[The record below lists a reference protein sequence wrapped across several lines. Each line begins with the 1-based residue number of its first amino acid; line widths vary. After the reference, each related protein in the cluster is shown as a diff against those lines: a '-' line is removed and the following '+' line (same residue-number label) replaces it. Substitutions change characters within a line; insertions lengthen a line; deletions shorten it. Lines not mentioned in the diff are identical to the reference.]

1 MPVSGSVRVNTRLD
15 NSQLMKDC
23 RTLKAVVTEAANAV
37 KRAFHGR
44 EIQALEQQIE
54 ATREAM
60 TPIVQQLTEI
70 ENRAAAAGKNVAR
83 DFQKAQAEAGKLQQQ
98 YDALLNKISEYEAK
112 ARAPYDAQI
121 VTYKPT
127 QTDLANNAAVE
138 RQYEAAMASDQV
150 YQKMIA
156 DAEQLRAK
164 QYQVNQTVQQ
174 MKQAAD
180 DAGGTSSARYTEL
193 QGELEALRGRTQD
206 LNDQMR
212 NLGVTGNNT
221 GGMIASAIGGVAS
234 RAFSNLQKGA
244 KSVLKTLGTLVKS
257 GIGKITSSLAQ
268 SSKGLQTF
276 LNRLGSIAAG
286 ALVFNVISAGLR
298 NMTNYMGQALLSSA
312 SLRTALGNL
321 SGAAQTAAAPL
332 IQVLT
337 PALTAL
343 ANAAATVFS
352 YIAQLVSFLTGTTVS
367 AASDAAAGVAGV
379 GSAAEETAQQIK
391 DANKSLAGFDELERL
406 GEPHQ
411 DAGSGGGGG
420 AATNQIVPNYDFQ
433 GKSPFLDS
441 VLAAIKAGDWYQVGA
456 LVAQKLNESM
466 AAIDWGPIDATAI
479 RWSTNLYN
487 GLNGAVQNLDWGLL
501 GSTIGN
507 GLNTVLHFID
517 TFFQGFD
524 WVTLG
529 AGVGTGLNNLFATVD
544 WGALGRVLSDKLMAL
559 LQTLHGFVQTFDW
572 AALGMDIATMFGAA
586 LANINW
592 VQAAGDLGALAIG
605 VLTAINTALAQADW
619 GLVGQTIMNML
630 AAIDWLGLIQQLVEL
645 LANTWPL
652 VLTAVLLPAIGSWI
666 TGTLLPAIGA
676 WVAGTV
682 IPAISQWLAGIAAS
696 IVASIGLWPAIL
708 IVALVALFAALTAVI
723 VANWDEISNW
733 FSDAW
738 DEFVTGWNDFWNGVA
753 VSAQE
758 WWGNIV
764 EKWTNFCNGIVN
776 GFNNLKATLSQAWN
790 SFWNSIV
797 TSAQEWW
804 RSITAAWT
812 NLCNGVVDTFNGL
825 KNSLGQAWNTFWTG
839 LRDRVGD
846 IWNGIVNTVRGAVN
860 SLLGF
865 VNGMLS
871 GIVSGLNGA
880 IDTLN
885 RLSIDIPDW
894 VPVVGGN
901 HLGFSIAHIT
911 APQIPYLAQ
920 GAVIPPNREFLAVL
934 GDQTH
939 GTNIEAP
946 LETIQQAVASVMQDN
961 LDGELAALENI
972 YTALQDIL
980 QAVYGIDLSNN
991 AVGRAMERYQMRQA
1005 VITGRG

>member
-1 MPVSGSVRVNTRLD
+1 MNLSVSGSVRINTRLD

-23 RTLKAVVTEAANAV
+23 RALKTVVTEVANAV

-44 EIQALEQQIE
+44 EIQALEQQME

-60 TPIVQQLTEI
+60 SPIVQELTEI
-70 ENRAAAAGKNVAR
+70 ENRASAAGKNSAR

-112 ARAPYDAQI
+112 ARAPFDAQL

-138 RQYEAAMASDQV
+138 QQYAAAMASDQV

-206 LNDQMR
+206 LNDQLR

-221 GGMIASAIGGVAS
+221 GGMIAAAIGGAAS
-234 RAFSNLQKGA
+234 RAFSTLQKGA
-244 KSVLKTLGTLVKS
+244 RSVLKTFGTLVKS

-268 SSKGLQTF
+268 SGKGLQTF

-343 ANAAATVFS
+343 ASAAATVFG

-379 GSAAEETAQQIK
+379 GSAAEETAQQVK
-391 DANKSLAGFDELERL
+391 DASKSLAGFDELERL
-406 GEPHQ
+406 SEPQQ
-411 DAGSGGGGG
+411 DTGSGGGGG
-420 AATNQIVPNYDFQ
+420 AGASQIVPNYDFQ

-441 VLAAIKAGDWYQVGA
+441 ILDAIKAGDWYQVGE
-456 LVAQKLNESM
+456 LVAQKLNEGM

-479 RWSTNLYN
+479 RWATNLYN

-529 AGVGTGLNNLFATVD
+529 AGIGTGLNGLFATID
-544 WGALGRVLSDKLMAL
+544 WAALGRVLSDKFMAL

-572 AALGMDIATMFGAA
+572 AALGLDVAAMLSAA
-586 LANINW
+586 LANIDW
-592 VQAAGDLGALAIG
+592 VQAAGDLGTLAIG
-605 VLTAINTALAQADW
+605 ILTAINTALSQADW
-619 GLVGQTIMNML
+619 SSVGQTIMGMF

-652 VLTAVLLPAIGSWI
+652 VLTAVLIPALSAWI

-676 WVAGTV
+676 WITEVA
-682 IPAISQWLAGIAAS
+682 IPAILGWLGS
-696 IVASIGLWPAIL
+696 IVASIVSTIGLWPALL
-708 IVALVALFAALTAVI
+708 IAAIVALFAALVAVI
-723 VANWDEISNW
+723 VSNW
-733 FSDAW
+733 EDICDWFSGKW
-738 DEFVTGWNDFWNGVA
+738 DDFVAGWNDFWDSVA
-753 VSAQE
+753 FCAQE
-758 WWGNIV
+758 WWKSV
-764 EKWTNFCNGIVN
+764 TTEWTNFWNGIVDK
-776 GFNNLKATLSQAWN
+776 FNALKSGLSQAWD
-790 SFWNSIV
+790 
-797 TSAQEWW
+797 A
-804 RSITAAWT
+804 
-812 NLCNGVVDTFNGL
+812 
-825 KNSLGQAWNTFWTG
+825 FWTG
-839 LRDRVGD
+839 LSDRVGD
-846 IWNGIVNTVRGAVN
+846 IWNGIVNTVKGAVN
-860 SLLGF
+860 SLIGF
-865 VNGMLS
+865 INGMIS
-871 GIVSGLNGA
+871 AVVGGLNSA
-880 IDTLN
+880 IDALN
-885 RLSIDIPDW
+885 SLSVDIPDW

-901 HLGFSIAHIT
+901 RLGFSIGHVT

-920 GAVIPPNREFLAVL
+920 GAVIPANREFLAVL
-934 GDQTH
+934 GDQSH
-939 GTNIEAP
+939 GANVEAP
-946 LETIQQAVASVMQDN
+946 LDTIKQAVAEVMEDLQAGQMAGFEAVVSV
-961 LDGELAALENI
+961 LRE
-972 YTALQDIL
+972 IL
-980 QAVYGIDLSNN
+980 SAVYGIELTDED
-991 AVGRAMERYQMRQA
+991 VGRAVQRWQRKQLTA
-1005 VITGRG
+1005 TGGV

>member
-1 MPVSGSVRVNTRLD
+1 LSVSGSVRINTRLD

-23 RTLKAVVTEAANAV
+23 RALKTVVTEVANAV

-44 EIQALEQQIE
+44 EIQALEQQME

-60 TPIVQQLTEI
+60 SPIVQELTEI
-70 ENRAAAAGKNVAR
+70 ETRASAAGKNSAR

-112 ARAPYDAQI
+112 ARAPFDAQI

-138 RQYEAAMASDQV
+138 QQYAAAMASDQV

-174 MKQAAD
+174 MKQVAD

-193 QGELEALRGRTQD
+193 QGELEALRSRTQD
-206 LNDQMR
+206 LNDQLH

-221 GGMIASAIGGVAS
+221 GGMVASAIGGAAS
-234 RAFSNLQKGA
+234 RAFSTLQKGA
-244 KSVLKTLGTLVKS
+244 RSVLKTFGTLVKS
-257 GIGKITSSLAQ
+257 GIGKITSGLAQ
-268 SSKGLQTF
+268 SGKGLQTF

-286 ALVFNVISAGLR
+286 ALVFNVISSGLSK
-298 NMTNYMGQALLSSA
+298 MTQYMGQALLSSA

-352 YIAQLVSFLTGTTVS
+352 YIAQLVAFLTGTTVS

-379 GSAAEETAQQIK
+379 GSAAEETAQQVK

-406 GEPHQ
+406 SEPQQ
-411 DAGSGGGGG
+411 DTGSGGGGG
-420 AATNQIVPNYDFQ
+420 AGAGQIVPNYDFQ

-441 VLAAIKAGDWYQVGA
+441 VLDAIKAGDWYQVGE

-479 RWSTNLYN
+479 RWATNLYN

-529 AGVGTGLNNLFATVD
+529 AGIGTGLNGLFATID
-544 WGALGRVLSDKLMAL
+544 WAALGRVLSDKFMAL

-572 AALGMDIATMFGAA
+572 GSLGLDIATMLRAA
-586 LANINW
+586 LANIDW

-605 VLTAINTALAQADW
+605 ILTAINTALSQADW
-619 GLVGQTIMNML
+619 GSVGQTIMGMF

-652 VLTAVLLPAIGSWI
+652 VLTAVLIPALSAWI

-676 WVAGTV
+676 WITGVA
-682 IPAISQWLAGIAAS
+682 IPAILGWLGS
-696 IVASIGLWPAIL
+696 IVASIVSAIGLWPALL
-708 IVALVALFAALTAVI
+708 IAAIVALFAALVAVI
-723 VANWDEISNW
+723 VSNW
-733 FSDAW
+733 EDICDWFSGAW
-738 DEFVTGWNDFWNGVA
+738 DDFVAGWNDFWDSVA
-753 VSAQE
+753 FCAQE
-758 WWGNIV
+758 WWKSV
-764 EKWTNFCNGIVN
+764 TTEWTNFWNGIVDK
-776 GFNNLKATLSQAWN
+776 FNALKSGLSQAWD
-790 SFWNSIV
+790 
-797 TSAQEWW
+797 A
-804 RSITAAWT
+804 
-812 NLCNGVVDTFNGL
+812 
-825 KNSLGQAWNTFWTG
+825 FWTG
-839 LRDRVGD
+839 LSDRVGD
-846 IWNGIVNTVRGAVN
+846 IWNGIVNTVKGAVN
-860 SLLGF
+860 SLIGF
-865 VNGMLS
+865 INGMITAVV
-871 GIVSGLNGA
+871 GGLNSA
-880 IDTLN
+880 IDALN
-885 RLSIDIPDW
+885 SLSVDIPDW

-901 HLGFSIAHIT
+901 RLGFSIGHIT

-920 GAVIPPNREFLAVL
+920 GAVIPPNREFLAIL

-946 LETIQQAVASVMQDN
+946 LETIEQAVANVMGNMLSGQMAGFEAVVS
-961 LDGELAALENI
+961 LLQQILEAI
-972 YTALQDIL
+972 
-980 QAVYGIDLSNN
+980 YGIEIGDETL
-991 AVGRAMERYQMRQA
+991 AKIIRKVQKKQAIMR
-1005 VITGRG
+1005 GGY

>member
-1 MPVSGSVRVNTRLD
+1 MNLSVSGSVRINTRLD

-23 RTLKAVVTEAANAV
+23 RALKTVVTEVANAV

-44 EIQALEQQIE
+44 EIQALEQQME

-60 TPIVQQLTEI
+60 SPIVQELTEI
-70 ENRAAAAGKNVAR
+70 ENRASAAGKNSAR

-112 ARAPYDAQI
+112 ARAPFDAQL

-138 RQYEAAMASDQV
+138 QQYAAAMASDQV

-206 LNDQMR
+206 LNDQLR

-221 GGMIASAIGGVAS
+221 GGMIAAAIGGAAS
-234 RAFSNLQKGA
+234 RAFSTLQKGA
-244 KSVLKTLGTLVKS
+244 RSVLKTFGTLVKS

-268 SSKGLQTF
+268 SGKGLQTF

-343 ANAAATVFS
+343 ASAAATVFG

-379 GSAAEETAQQIK
+379 GSAAEETAQQVK
-391 DANKSLAGFDELERL
+391 DASKSLAGFDELERL
-406 GEPHQ
+406 SEPQQ
-411 DAGSGGGGG
+411 DTGSGGGGG
-420 AATNQIVPNYDFQ
+420 AGASQIVPNYDFQ

-441 VLAAIKAGDWYQVGA
+441 ILDAIKAGDWYQVGE
-456 LVAQKLNESM
+456 LVAQKLNEGM

-479 RWSTNLYN
+479 RWATNLYN

-529 AGVGTGLNNLFATVD
+529 AGIGTGLNGLFATID
-544 WGALGRVLSDKLMAL
+544 WAALGRVLSDKFMAL

-572 AALGMDIATMFGAA
+572 AALGLDVAAMLSAA
-586 LANINW
+586 LANIDW
-592 VQAAGDLGALAIG
+592 VQAAGDLGTLAIG
-605 VLTAINTALAQADW
+605 ILTAINTALSQADW
-619 GLVGQTIMNML
+619 SSVGQTIMGMF

-652 VLTAVLLPAIGSWI
+652 VLTAVLIPALSAWI

-676 WVAGTV
+676 WITEVA
-682 IPAISQWLAGIAAS
+682 IPAILGWLGS
-696 IVASIGLWPAIL
+696 IVASIVSTIGLWPALL
-708 IVALVALFAALTAVI
+708 IAAIVALFAALVAVI
-723 VANWDEISNW
+723 VSNW
-733 FSDAW
+733 EDICDWFSGKW
-738 DEFVTGWNDFWNGVA
+738 DDFVAGWNDFWDSVA
-753 VSAQE
+753 FCAQE
-758 WWGNIV
+758 WWKSV
-764 EKWTNFCNGIVN
+764 TTEWTNFWNGIVDK
-776 GFNNLKATLSQAWN
+776 FNALKSGLSQAWD
-790 SFWNSIV
+790 
-797 TSAQEWW
+797 A
-804 RSITAAWT
+804 
-812 NLCNGVVDTFNGL
+812 
-825 KNSLGQAWNTFWTG
+825 FWTG
-839 LRDRVGD
+839 LSDRVGD
-846 IWNGIVNTVRGAVN
+846 IWNGIVNTVKGAVN
-860 SLLGF
+860 SLIGF
-865 VNGMLS
+865 INGMIS
-871 GIVSGLNGA
+871 AVVGGLNSA
-880 IDTLN
+880 IDALN
-885 RLSIDIPDW
+885 SLSVDIPDW

-901 HLGFSIAHIT
+901 RLGFSIGHVT

-920 GAVIPPNREFLAVL
+920 GAVIPANREFLAVL
-934 GDQTH
+934 GDQSH
-939 GTNIEAP
+939 GTNVEAP
-946 LETIQQAVASVMQDN
+946 LDTIKQAVAEVMEDLQAGQMAGFEAVVSV
-961 LDGELAALENI
+961 LRE
-972 YTALQDIL
+972 IL
-980 QAVYGIDLSNN
+980 SAVYGIELTDEDVGH
-991 AVGRAMERYQMRQA
+991 AVQRWQRKQLTA
-1005 VITGRG
+1005 TGGV

>member
-1 MPVSGSVRVNTRLD
+1 MNLSVSGSVRINTRLD

-23 RTLKAVVTEAANAV
+23 RALKTVVTEVANAV

-44 EIQALEQQIE
+44 EIQALEQQME

-60 TPIVQQLTEI
+60 SPIVQELTEI
-70 ENRAAAAGKNVAR
+70 ENRASAAGKNSAR

-112 ARAPYDAQI
+112 ARAPFDAQL

-138 RQYEAAMASDQV
+138 QQYAAAMASDQV

-206 LNDQMR
+206 LNDQLR

-221 GGMIASAIGGVAS
+221 GGMIAAAIGGAAS
-234 RAFSNLQKGA
+234 RAFSTLQKGA
-244 KSVLKTLGTLVKS
+244 RSVLKTFGTLVKS

-268 SSKGLQTF
+268 SGKGLQTF

-343 ANAAATVFS
+343 ASAAATVFG

-379 GSAAEETAQQIK
+379 GSAAEETAQQVK
-391 DANKSLAGFDELERL
+391 DASKSLAGFDELERL
-406 GEPHQ
+406 SESQQ
-411 DAGSGGGGG
+411 DTGSGGGGG
-420 AATNQIVPNYDFQ
+420 AGASQIVPNYDFQ

-441 VLAAIKAGDWYQVGA
+441 ILDAIKAGDWYQVGE
-456 LVAQKLNESM
+456 LVAQKLNEGM

-479 RWSTNLYN
+479 RWATNLYN

-529 AGVGTGLNNLFATVD
+529 AGIGTGLNGLFATID
-544 WGALGRVLSDKLMAL
+544 WAALGRVLSDKFMAL

-572 AALGMDIATMFGAA
+572 AALGLDVAAMLSAA
-586 LANINW
+586 LANIDW
-592 VQAAGDLGALAIG
+592 VQAAGDLGTLAIG
-605 VLTAINTALAQADW
+605 ILTAINTALSQADW
-619 GLVGQTIMNML
+619 SSVGQTIMGMF

-652 VLTAVLLPAIGSWI
+652 VLTAVLIPALSAWI

-676 WVAGTV
+676 WITEVA
-682 IPAISQWLAGIAAS
+682 IPAILGWLGS
-696 IVASIGLWPAIL
+696 IVASIVSTIGLWPALL
-708 IVALVALFAALTAVI
+708 IAAIVALFAALVAVI
-723 VANWDEISNW
+723 VSNW
-733 FSDAW
+733 EDICDWFSGKW
-738 DEFVTGWNDFWNGVA
+738 DDFVAGWNDFWDSVA
-753 VSAQE
+753 FCAQE
-758 WWGNIV
+758 WWKSV
-764 EKWTNFCNGIVN
+764 TTEWTNFWNGIVDK
-776 GFNNLKATLSQAWN
+776 FNALKSGLSQAWD
-790 SFWNSIV
+790 
-797 TSAQEWW
+797 A
-804 RSITAAWT
+804 
-812 NLCNGVVDTFNGL
+812 
-825 KNSLGQAWNTFWTG
+825 FWTG
-839 LRDRVGD
+839 LSDRVGD
-846 IWNGIVNTVRGAVN
+846 IWNGIVNTVKGAVN
-860 SLLGF
+860 SLIGF
-865 VNGMLS
+865 INGMIS
-871 GIVSGLNGA
+871 AVVGGLNSA
-880 IDTLN
+880 IDALN
-885 RLSIDIPDW
+885 SLSVDIPDW

-901 HLGFSIAHIT
+901 RLGFSIGHVT

-920 GAVIPPNREFLAVL
+920 GAVIPANREFLAVL
-934 GDQTH
+934 GDQSH
-939 GTNIEAP
+939 GTNVEAP
-946 LETIQQAVASVMQDN
+946 LDTIKQAVAEVMEDLQAGQMAGFEAVVSV
-961 LDGELAALENI
+961 LRE
-972 YTALQDIL
+972 IL
-980 QAVYGIDLSNN
+980 SAVYGIELTDED
-991 AVGRAMERYQMRQA
+991 VGRAVQRWQRKQLTA
-1005 VITGRG
+1005 TGGV

>member
-1 MPVSGSVRVNTRLD
+1 MNLSVSGSVRINTRLD

-23 RTLKAVVTEAANAV
+23 RALKTVVTEVANAV

-44 EIQALEQQIE
+44 EIQALEQQME

-60 TPIVQQLTEI
+60 SPIVQELTEI
-70 ENRAAAAGKNVAR
+70 ENRASAAGKNSAR

-112 ARAPYDAQI
+112 ARAPFDAQL

-138 RQYEAAMASDQV
+138 QQYAAAMASDQV

-206 LNDQMR
+206 LNDQLR

-221 GGMIASAIGGVAS
+221 GGMIAAAIGGAAS
-234 RAFSNLQKGA
+234 RAFSTLQKGA
-244 KSVLKTLGTLVKS
+244 RSVLKTFGTLVKS

-268 SSKGLQTF
+268 SGKGLQTF

-343 ANAAATVFS
+343 ASAAATVFG

-379 GSAAEETAQQIK
+379 GSAAEETAQQVK
-391 DANKSLAGFDELERL
+391 DASKSLAGFDELERL
-406 GEPHQ
+406 SEPQQ
-411 DAGSGGGGG
+411 DTGSGGGGG
-420 AATNQIVPNYDFQ
+420 AGASQIVPNYDFQ

-441 VLAAIKAGDWYQVGA
+441 ILDAIKAGDWYQVGE
-456 LVAQKLNESM
+456 LVAQKLNEGM

-479 RWSTNLYN
+479 RWATNLYN

-529 AGVGTGLNNLFATVD
+529 AGIGTGLNGLFATID
-544 WGALGRVLSDKLMAL
+544 WAALGRVLSDKFMAL

-572 AALGMDIATMFGAA
+572 AALGLDVAAMLSAA
-586 LANINW
+586 LANIDW
-592 VQAAGDLGALAIG
+592 VQAAGDLGTLAIG
-605 VLTAINTALAQADW
+605 ILTAINTALSQADW
-619 GLVGQTIMNML
+619 SSVGQTIMGMF

-652 VLTAVLLPAIGSWI
+652 VLTAVLIPALSAWI

-676 WVAGTV
+676 WITEVA
-682 IPAISQWLAGIAAS
+682 IPAILGWLGS
-696 IVASIGLWPAIL
+696 IVASIVSTIGLWPALL
-708 IVALVALFAALTAVI
+708 IAAIVALFAALVAVI
-723 VANWDEISNW
+723 VSNW
-733 FSDAW
+733 EDICDWFSGKW
-738 DEFVTGWNDFWNGVA
+738 DDFVAGWNDFWDSVA
-753 VSAQE
+753 FCAQE
-758 WWGNIV
+758 WWKSV
-764 EKWTNFCNGIVN
+764 TTEWTNFWNGIVDK
-776 GFNNLKATLSQAWN
+776 FNALKSGLSQAWD
-790 SFWNSIV
+790 
-797 TSAQEWW
+797 A
-804 RSITAAWT
+804 
-812 NLCNGVVDTFNGL
+812 
-825 KNSLGQAWNTFWTG
+825 FWTG
-839 LRDRVGD
+839 LSDRVGD
-846 IWNGIVNTVRGAVN
+846 IWNGIVNTVKGAVN
-860 SLLGF
+860 SLIGF
-865 VNGMLS
+865 INGMIS
-871 GIVSGLNGA
+871 AVVGGLNSA
-880 IDTLN
+880 IDALN
-885 RLSIDIPDW
+885 SLSVDIPDW

-901 HLGFSIAHIT
+901 RLGFSIGHVT

-920 GAVIPPNREFLAVL
+920 GAIIPANREFLAVL
-934 GDQTH
+934 GDQSH
-939 GTNIEAP
+939 GTNVEAP
-946 LETIQQAVASVMQDN
+946 LDTIKQAVAEVMEDLQAGQMAGFEAVVSV
-961 LDGELAALENI
+961 LRE
-972 YTALQDIL
+972 IL
-980 QAVYGIDLSNN
+980 SAVYGIELTDED
-991 AVGRAMERYQMRQA
+991 VGRAVQRWQRKQLTA
-1005 VITGRG
+1005 TGGV

>member
-1 MPVSGSVRVNTRLD
+1 MNLSVSGSVRINTQLD

-23 RTLKAVVTEAANAV
+23 RALKTVVTEVANAV

-44 EIQALEQQIE
+44 EIQALEQQME

-60 TPIVQQLTEI
+60 SPIVQELTEI
-70 ENRAAAAGKNVAR
+70 ENRASAAGKNSAR

-112 ARAPYDAQI
+112 ARAPFDAQL

-138 RQYEAAMASDQV
+138 QQYAAAMASDQV

-206 LNDQMR
+206 LNDQLR

-221 GGMIASAIGGVAS
+221 GGMIAAAIGGAAS
-234 RAFSNLQKGA
+234 RAFSTLQKGA
-244 KSVLKTLGTLVKS
+244 RSVLKTFGTLVKS

-268 SSKGLQTF
+268 SGKGLQTF

-343 ANAAATVFS
+343 ASAAATVFG

-379 GSAAEETAQQIK
+379 GSAAEETAQQVK
-391 DANKSLAGFDELERL
+391 DASKSLAGFDELERL
-406 GEPHQ
+406 SEPQQ
-411 DAGSGGGGG
+411 DTGSGGGGG
-420 AATNQIVPNYDFQ
+420 AGASQIVPNYDFQ

-441 VLAAIKAGDWYQVGA
+441 ILDAIKAGDWYQVGE
-456 LVAQKLNESM
+456 LVAQKLNEGM

-479 RWSTNLYN
+479 RWATNLYN

-529 AGVGTGLNNLFATVD
+529 AGIGTGLNGLFATID
-544 WGALGRVLSDKLMAL
+544 WAALGRVLSDKFMAL

-572 AALGMDIATMFGAA
+572 AALGLDVAAMLSAA
-586 LANINW
+586 LANIDW
-592 VQAAGDLGALAIG
+592 VQAAGDLGTLAIG
-605 VLTAINTALAQADW
+605 ILTAINTALSQADW
-619 GLVGQTIMNML
+619 SSVGQTIMGMF

-652 VLTAVLLPAIGSWI
+652 VLTAVLIPALSAWI

-676 WVAGTV
+676 WITEVA
-682 IPAISQWLAGIAAS
+682 IPAILGWLGS
-696 IVASIGLWPAIL
+696 IVASIVSTIGLWPALL
-708 IVALVALFAALTAVI
+708 IAAIVALFAALVAVI
-723 VANWDEISNW
+723 VSNW
-733 FSDAW
+733 EDICDWFSGKW
-738 DEFVTGWNDFWNGVA
+738 DDFVAGWNDFWDSVA
-753 VSAQE
+753 FCAQE
-758 WWGNIV
+758 WWKSV
-764 EKWTNFCNGIVN
+764 TTEWTNFWNGIVDK
-776 GFNNLKATLSQAWN
+776 FNALKSGLSQAWD
-790 SFWNSIV
+790 
-797 TSAQEWW
+797 A
-804 RSITAAWT
+804 
-812 NLCNGVVDTFNGL
+812 
-825 KNSLGQAWNTFWTG
+825 FWTG
-839 LRDRVGD
+839 LSDRVGD
-846 IWNGIVNTVRGAVN
+846 IWNGIVNTVKGAVN
-860 SLLGF
+860 SLIGF
-865 VNGMLS
+865 INGMIS
-871 GIVSGLNGA
+871 AVVGGLNSA
-880 IDTLN
+880 IDALN
-885 RLSIDIPDW
+885 SLSVDIPDW

-901 HLGFSIAHIT
+901 RLGFSIGHVT

-920 GAVIPPNREFLAVL
+920 GAVIPANREFLAVL
-934 GDQTH
+934 GDQSH
-939 GTNIEAP
+939 GTNVEAP
-946 LETIQQAVASVMQDN
+946 LDTIKQAVAEVMEDLQAGQMAGFEAVVSV
-961 LDGELAALENI
+961 LRE
-972 YTALQDIL
+972 IL
-980 QAVYGIDLSNN
+980 SAVYGIELTDED
-991 AVGRAMERYQMRQA
+991 VGRAVQRWQHKQLIA
-1005 VITGRG
+1005 TGGV

>member
-1 MPVSGSVRVNTRLD
+1 MNLSVSGSVRINTRLD

-23 RTLKAVVTEAANAV
+23 RALKTVVTEVANAV

-44 EIQALEQQIE
+44 EIQALEQQME

-60 TPIVQQLTEI
+60 SPIVQELTEI
-70 ENRAAAAGKNVAR
+70 ENRASAAGKNSAR

-112 ARAPYDAQI
+112 ARAPFDAQL

-138 RQYEAAMASDQV
+138 QQYAAAMASDQV

-206 LNDQMR
+206 LNDQLR

-221 GGMIASAIGGVAS
+221 GGMIAAAIGGAAS
-234 RAFSNLQKGA
+234 RAFSTLQKGA
-244 KSVLKTLGTLVKS
+244 RSVLKTFGTLVKS

-268 SSKGLQTF
+268 SGKGLQTF

-343 ANAAATVFS
+343 ASAVATVFG

-379 GSAAEETAQQIK
+379 GSAAEETAQQVK
-391 DANKSLAGFDELERL
+391 DASKSLAGFDELERL
-406 GEPHQ
+406 SEPQQ
-411 DAGSGGGGG
+411 DTGSGGGGG
-420 AATNQIVPNYDFQ
+420 AGASQIVPNYDFQ

-441 VLAAIKAGDWYQVGA
+441 ILDAIKAGDWYQVGE
-456 LVAQKLNESM
+456 LVAQKLNEGM

-479 RWSTNLYN
+479 RWATNLYN

-529 AGVGTGLNNLFATVD
+529 AGIGTGLNGLFATID
-544 WGALGRVLSDKLMAL
+544 WAALGRVLSDKFMAL

-572 AALGMDIATMFGAA
+572 AALGLDVAAMLSAA
-586 LANINW
+586 LANIDW
-592 VQAAGDLGALAIG
+592 VQAAGDLGTLAIG
-605 VLTAINTALAQADW
+605 ILTAINTALSQADW
-619 GLVGQTIMNML
+619 SSVGQTIMGMF

-652 VLTAVLLPAIGSWI
+652 VLTAVLIPALSAWI

-676 WVAGTV
+676 WITEVA
-682 IPAISQWLAGIAAS
+682 IPAILGWLGS
-696 IVASIGLWPAIL
+696 IVASIVSTIGLWPALL
-708 IVALVALFAALTAVI
+708 IAAIVALFAALVAVI
-723 VANWDEISNW
+723 VSNW
-733 FSDAW
+733 EDICDWFSGKW
-738 DEFVTGWNDFWNGVA
+738 DDFVAGWNDFWDSVA
-753 VSAQE
+753 FCAQE
-758 WWGNIV
+758 WWKSV
-764 EKWTNFCNGIVN
+764 TTEWTNFWNGIVDK
-776 GFNNLKATLSQAWN
+776 FNALKSGLSQAWD
-790 SFWNSIV
+790 
-797 TSAQEWW
+797 A
-804 RSITAAWT
+804 
-812 NLCNGVVDTFNGL
+812 
-825 KNSLGQAWNTFWTG
+825 FWTG
-839 LRDRVGD
+839 LSDRVGD
-846 IWNGIVNTVRGAVN
+846 IWNGIVNTVKGAVN
-860 SLLGF
+860 SLIGF
-865 VNGMLS
+865 INGMIS
-871 GIVSGLNGA
+871 AVVGGLNSA
-880 IDTLN
+880 IDALN
-885 RLSIDIPDW
+885 SLSVDIPDW

-901 HLGFSIAHIT
+901 RLGFSIGHVT

-920 GAVIPPNREFLAVL
+920 GAVIPANREFLAVL
-934 GDQTH
+934 GDQSH
-939 GTNIEAP
+939 GTNVEAP
-946 LETIQQAVASVMQDN
+946 LDTIKQAVAEVMEDLQAGQMAGFEAVVSV
-961 LDGELAALENI
+961 LRE
-972 YTALQDIL
+972 IL
-980 QAVYGIDLSNN
+980 SAVYGIELTDED
-991 AVGRAMERYQMRQA
+991 VGRAVQRWQRKQLTA
-1005 VITGRG
+1005 TGGV

>member
-1 MPVSGSVRVNTRLD
+1 MSVSGSVRINTRLD

-23 RTLKAVVTEAANAV
+23 RALKTVVTEVANAV

-44 EIQALEQQIE
+44 EIQALEQQME

-60 TPIVQQLTEI
+60 SPIVQELTEI
-70 ENRAAAAGKNVAR
+70 ETRASAAGKNSAR

-112 ARAPYDAQI
+112 ARAPFDAQI

-138 RQYEAAMASDQV
+138 QQYAAAMASDQV

-193 QGELEALRGRTQD
+193 QGELEALRSRTQD
-206 LNDQMR
+206 LNDQLH

-221 GGMIASAIGGVAS
+221 GGMVASAIGGAAS
-234 RAFSNLQKGA
+234 RAFSTLQKGA
-244 KSVLKTLGTLVKS
+244 RSVMKPFGTLVKS
-257 GIGKITSSLAQ
+257 GIGKITSGLAQ
-268 SSKGLQTF
+268 SGKGLQTF

-286 ALVFNVISAGLR
+286 ALVFNVISSGLSK
-298 NMTNYMGQALLSSA
+298 MTQYMGQALLSSA

-352 YIAQLVSFLTGTTVS
+352 YIAQLVAFLTGTTVS

-379 GSAAEETAQQIK
+379 GSAAEETAQQVK

-406 GEPHQ
+406 SEPQQ
-411 DAGSGGGGG
+411 DTGSGGGGG
-420 AATNQIVPNYDFQ
+420 AGAGQIVPNYDFQ

-441 VLAAIKAGDWYQVGA
+441 VLDAIKAGDWYQVGE

-479 RWSTNLYN
+479 RWATNLYN

-529 AGVGTGLNNLFATVD
+529 AGIGTGLNGLFATID
-544 WGALGRVLSDKLMAL
+544 WAALGRVLSDKFMAL

-572 AALGMDIATMFGAA
+572 GSLGLDIATMLRAA
-586 LANINW
+586 LANIDW

-605 VLTAINTALAQADW
+605 ILTAINTALSQADW
-619 GLVGQTIMNML
+619 GSVGQTIMGMF

-652 VLTAVLLPAIGSWI
+652 VLTAVLIPALSAWI

-676 WVAGTV
+676 WITGVA
-682 IPAISQWLAGIAAS
+682 IPAILGWLGS
-696 IVASIGLWPAIL
+696 IVASIVSAIGLWPALL
-708 IVALVALFAALTAVI
+708 IAAIVALFAALVAVI
-723 VANWDEISNW
+723 VSNW
-733 FSDAW
+733 EDICDWFSGAW
-738 DEFVTGWNDFWNGVA
+738 DDFVAGWNDFWDSVA
-753 VSAQE
+753 FCAQE
-758 WWGNIV
+758 WWKSV
-764 EKWTNFCNGIVN
+764 TTEWTNFWNGIVDK
-776 GFNNLKATLSQAWN
+776 FNALKSGLSQAWD
-790 SFWNSIV
+790 
-797 TSAQEWW
+797 A
-804 RSITAAWT
+804 
-812 NLCNGVVDTFNGL
+812 
-825 KNSLGQAWNTFWTG
+825 FWTG
-839 LRDRVGD
+839 LSDRVGD
-846 IWNGIVNTVRGAVN
+846 IWNGIVNTVKGAVN
-860 SLLGF
+860 SLIGF
-865 VNGMLS
+865 INGMIS
-871 GIVSGLNGA
+871 AVVGGLNSA
-880 IDTLN
+880 IDALN
-885 RLSIDIPDW
+885 SLSVDIPDW

-901 HLGFSIAHIT
+901 RLGFSIGHIT

-920 GAVIPPNREFLAVL
+920 GAVIPPNREFLAIL

-946 LETIQQAVASVMQDN
+946 LETIEQAVANVMGNMLSGQMAGFEAVVS
-961 LDGELAALENI
+961 LLQQILEAI
-972 YTALQDIL
+972 
-980 QAVYGIDLSNN
+980 YGIEIGDETL
-991 AVGRAMERYQMRQA
+991 AKIIRKVQKKQAIMR
-1005 VITGRG
+1005 GGY

>member
-1 MPVSGSVRVNTRLD
+1 MSVSGSVRINTRLD

-23 RTLKAVVTEAANAV
+23 RALKTVVTEVANAV

-44 EIQALEQQIE
+44 EIQALEQQME

-60 TPIVQQLTEI
+60 SPIVQELTEI
-70 ENRAAAAGKNVAR
+70 ENRASAAGKNSAR

-112 ARAPYDAQI
+112 ARAPFDAQL

-138 RQYEAAMASDQV
+138 QQYAAAMASDQV

-206 LNDQMR
+206 LNDQLR

-221 GGMIASAIGGVAS
+221 GGMIAAAIGGAAS
-234 RAFSNLQKGA
+234 RAFSTLQKGA
-244 KSVLKTLGTLVKS
+244 RSVLKTFGTLVKS

-268 SSKGLQTF
+268 SGKGLQTF

-343 ANAAATVFS
+343 ASAAATVFG

-379 GSAAEETAQQIK
+379 GSAAEETAQQVK
-391 DANKSLAGFDELERL
+391 DASKSLAGFDELERL
-406 GEPHQ
+406 SEPQQ
-411 DAGSGGGGG
+411 DTGSGGGGG
-420 AATNQIVPNYDFQ
+420 AGASQIVPNYDFQ

-441 VLAAIKAGDWYQVGA
+441 ILDAIKAGDWYQVGE
-456 LVAQKLNESM
+456 LVAQKLNEGM
-466 AAIDWGPIDATAI
+466 AAIDWGPINATAI
-479 RWSTNLYN
+479 RWATNLYN

-529 AGVGTGLNNLFATVD
+529 AGIGTGLNGLFATID
-544 WGALGRVLSDKLMAL
+544 WAALGRVLSDKFMAL

-572 AALGMDIATMFGAA
+572 AALGLDVAAMLSAA
-586 LANINW
+586 LANIDW
-592 VQAAGDLGALAIG
+592 VQAAGDLGTLAIG
-605 VLTAINTALAQADW
+605 ILTAINTALSQADW
-619 GLVGQTIMNML
+619 SSVGQTIMGMF

-652 VLTAVLLPAIGSWI
+652 VLTAVLIPALSAWI

-676 WVAGTV
+676 WITEVA
-682 IPAISQWLAGIAAS
+682 IPAILGWLGS
-696 IVASIGLWPAIL
+696 IVASIVSTIGLWPALL
-708 IVALVALFAALTAVI
+708 IAAIVALFAALVAVI
-723 VANWDEISNW
+723 VSNW
-733 FSDAW
+733 EDICDWFSGKW
-738 DEFVTGWNDFWNGVA
+738 DDFVAGWNDFWDSVA
-753 VSAQE
+753 FCAQE
-758 WWGNIV
+758 WWKSV
-764 EKWTNFCNGIVN
+764 TTEWTNFWNGIVDK
-776 GFNNLKATLSQAWN
+776 FNALKSGLSQAWD
-790 SFWNSIV
+790 
-797 TSAQEWW
+797 A
-804 RSITAAWT
+804 
-812 NLCNGVVDTFNGL
+812 
-825 KNSLGQAWNTFWTG
+825 FWTG
-839 LRDRVGD
+839 LSDRVGD
-846 IWNGIVNTVRGAVN
+846 IWNGIVNTVKGAVN
-860 SLLGF
+860 SLIGF
-865 VNGMLS
+865 INGMIS
-871 GIVSGLNGA
+871 AVVGGLNSA
-880 IDTLN
+880 IDALN
-885 RLSIDIPDW
+885 SLSVDIPDW

-901 HLGFSIAHIT
+901 RLGFSIGHVT

-920 GAVIPPNREFLAVL
+920 GAVIPANREFLAVL
-934 GDQTH
+934 GDQSH
-939 GTNIEAP
+939 GTNVEAP
-946 LETIQQAVASVMQDN
+946 LDTIKQAVAEVMED
-961 LDGELAALENI
+961 
-972 YTALQDIL
+972 L
-980 QAVYGIDLSNN
+980 QAGQMAGFEAVVSVLREILSAVCGIELTDEDVGH
-991 AVGRAMERYQMRQA
+991 AVQRWQRKQA
-1005 VITGRG
+1005 IATGGV

>member
-1 MPVSGSVRVNTRLD
+1 MSVSGSVRINTRLD

-23 RTLKAVVTEAANAV
+23 RALKTVVTEVANAV

-44 EIQALEQQIE
+44 EIQALEQQME

-60 TPIVQQLTEI
+60 SPIVQELTEI
-70 ENRAAAAGKNVAR
+70 ENRASAAGKNSAR

-112 ARAPYDAQI
+112 ARAPFDAQL

-138 RQYEAAMASDQV
+138 QQYAAAMASDQV

-206 LNDQMR
+206 LNDQLR

-221 GGMIASAIGGVAS
+221 GGMIAAAIGDAAS
-234 RAFSNLQKGA
+234 RAFSTLQKGA
-244 KSVLKTLGTLVKS
+244 RSVLKTFGTLVKS

-268 SSKGLQTF
+268 SGKGLQTF

-343 ANAAATVFS
+343 ASAAATVFG

-379 GSAAEETAQQIK
+379 GSAAEETAQQVK
-391 DANKSLAGFDELERL
+391 DASKSLAGFDELERL
-406 GEPHQ
+406 SEPQQ
-411 DAGSGGGGG
+411 DTGSGGGGG
-420 AATNQIVPNYDFQ
+420 AGASQIVPNYDFQ

-441 VLAAIKAGDWYQVGA
+441 ILDAIKAGDWYQVGE
-456 LVAQKLNESM
+456 LVAQKLNEGM

-479 RWSTNLYN
+479 RWATNLYN

-529 AGVGTGLNNLFATVD
+529 AGIGTGLNGLFATID
-544 WGALGRVLSDKLMAL
+544 WAALGRVLSDKFMAL

-572 AALGMDIATMFGAA
+572 AALGLDVAAMLSAA
-586 LANINW
+586 LANIDW
-592 VQAAGDLGALAIG
+592 VQAAGDLGTLAIG
-605 VLTAINTALAQADW
+605 ILTAINTALSQADW
-619 GLVGQTIMNML
+619 SSVGQTIMGMF

-652 VLTAVLLPAIGSWI
+652 VLTAVLIPALSAWI

-676 WVAGTV
+676 WITEVA
-682 IPAISQWLAGIAAS
+682 IPAILGWLGS
-696 IVASIGLWPAIL
+696 IVASIVSTIGLWPALL
-708 IVALVALFAALTAVI
+708 IAAIVALFAALVAVI
-723 VANWDEISNW
+723 VSNW
-733 FSDAW
+733 EDICDWFSGKW
-738 DEFVTGWNDFWNGVA
+738 DDFVAGWNDFWDSVA
-753 VSAQE
+753 FCAQE
-758 WWGNIV
+758 WWKSV
-764 EKWTNFCNGIVN
+764 TTEWTNFWNGIVDK
-776 GFNNLKATLSQAWN
+776 FNALKSGLSQAWD
-790 SFWNSIV
+790 
-797 TSAQEWW
+797 A
-804 RSITAAWT
+804 
-812 NLCNGVVDTFNGL
+812 
-825 KNSLGQAWNTFWTG
+825 FWTG
-839 LRDRVGD
+839 LSDRVGD
-846 IWNGIVNTVRGAVN
+846 IWNGIVNTVKGAVN
-860 SLLGF
+860 SLIGF
-865 VNGMLS
+865 INGMIS
-871 GIVSGLNGA
+871 AVVGGLNSA
-880 IDTLN
+880 IDALN
-885 RLSIDIPDW
+885 SLSVDIPDW

-901 HLGFSIAHIT
+901 RLGFSIGHVT

-920 GAVIPPNREFLAVL
+920 GAVIPANREFLAVL
-934 GDQTH
+934 GDQSH
-939 GTNIEAP
+939 GTNVEAP
-946 LETIQQAVASVMQDN
+946 LDTIKQAVAEVMEDLQAGQMAGFEAVVSV
-961 LDGELAALENI
+961 LRE
-972 YTALQDIL
+972 IL
-980 QAVYGIDLSNN
+980 SAVYGIELTDED
-991 AVGRAMERYQMRQA
+991 VGRAVQRWQRKQA
-1005 VITGRG
+1005 IATGGFY

>member
-1 MPVSGSVRVNTRLD
+1 MSVSGSVRINTRLD

-23 RTLKAVVTEAANAV
+23 RALKTVVTEVANAV

-44 EIQALEQQIE
+44 EIQALEQQME

-60 TPIVQQLTEI
+60 SPIVQELTEI
-70 ENRAAAAGKNVAR
+70 ENRASAAGKNSAR

-112 ARAPYDAQI
+112 ARAPFDAQL

-138 RQYEAAMASDQV
+138 QQYAAAMASDQV

-206 LNDQMR
+206 LNDQLR

-221 GGMIASAIGGVAS
+221 GGMIAAEIGGAAS
-234 RAFSNLQKGA
+234 RAFSTLQKGA
-244 KSVLKTLGTLVKS
+244 RSVLKTFGTLVKS

-268 SSKGLQTF
+268 SGKGLQTF

-343 ANAAATVFS
+343 ASAAATVFG

-379 GSAAEETAQQIK
+379 GSAAEETAQQVK
-391 DANKSLAGFDELERL
+391 DASKSLAGFDELERL
-406 GEPHQ
+406 SEPQQ
-411 DAGSGGGGG
+411 DTGSGGGGG
-420 AATNQIVPNYDFQ
+420 AGASQIVPNYDFQ

-441 VLAAIKAGDWYQVGA
+441 ILDAIKAGDWYQVGE
-456 LVAQKLNESM
+456 LVAQKLNEGM

-479 RWSTNLYN
+479 RWATNLYN

-529 AGVGTGLNNLFATVD
+529 AGIGTGLNGLFATID
-544 WGALGRVLSDKLMAL
+544 WAALGRVLSDKFMAL

-572 AALGMDIATMFGAA
+572 AALGLDVAAMLSAA
-586 LANINW
+586 LANIDW
-592 VQAAGDLGALAIG
+592 VQAAGDLGTLAIG
-605 VLTAINTALAQADW
+605 ILTAINTALSQADW
-619 GLVGQTIMNML
+619 SSVGQTIMGMF

-652 VLTAVLLPAIGSWI
+652 VLTAVLIPALSAWI

-676 WVAGTV
+676 WITEVA
-682 IPAISQWLAGIAAS
+682 IPAILGWLGS
-696 IVASIGLWPAIL
+696 IVASIVSTIGLWPALL
-708 IVALVALFAALTAVI
+708 IAAIVALFAALVAVI
-723 VANWDEISNW
+723 VSNW
-733 FSDAW
+733 EDICDWFSGKW
-738 DEFVTGWNDFWNGVA
+738 DDFVAGWNDFWDSVA
-753 VSAQE
+753 FCAQE
-758 WWGNIV
+758 WWKSV
-764 EKWTNFCNGIVN
+764 TTEWTNFWNGIVDK
-776 GFNNLKATLSQAWN
+776 FNALKSGLSQAWD
-790 SFWNSIV
+790 
-797 TSAQEWW
+797 A
-804 RSITAAWT
+804 
-812 NLCNGVVDTFNGL
+812 
-825 KNSLGQAWNTFWTG
+825 FWTG
-839 LRDRVGD
+839 LSDRVGD
-846 IWNGIVNTVRGAVN
+846 IWNGIVNTVKGAVN
-860 SLLGF
+860 SLIGF
-865 VNGMLS
+865 INGMIS
-871 GIVSGLNGA
+871 AVVGGLNSA
-880 IDTLN
+880 IDALN
-885 RLSIDIPDW
+885 SLSVDIPDW

-901 HLGFSIAHIT
+901 RLGFSIGHVT

-920 GAVIPPNREFLAVL
+920 GAVIPANREFLAVL
-934 GDQTH
+934 GDQSH
-939 GTNIEAP
+939 GTNVEAP
-946 LETIQQAVASVMQDN
+946 LDTIKQAVAEVMEDLQAGQMAGFEAVVSV
-961 LDGELAALENI
+961 LRE
-972 YTALQDIL
+972 IL
-980 QAVYGIDLSNN
+980 SAVYGIELTDED
-991 AVGRAMERYQMRQA
+991 VGRAVQRWQRKQLTA
-1005 VITGRG
+1005 TGGV

>member
-1 MPVSGSVRVNTRLD
+1 MNLSVSGSVRINTRLD

-23 RTLKAVVTEAANAV
+23 RALKTVVTEVANAV

-44 EIQALEQQIE
+44 EIQALEQQME

-60 TPIVQQLTEI
+60 SPIVQELTEI
-70 ENRAAAAGKNVAR
+70 ENRASAAGKNSAR

-112 ARAPYDAQI
+112 ARAPFDAQL

-138 RQYEAAMASDQV
+138 QQYAAAMASDQV

-206 LNDQMR
+206 LNDQLR

-221 GGMIASAIGGVAS
+221 GGMIAAAIGGAAS
-234 RAFSNLQKGA
+234 RAFSTLQKGA
-244 KSVLKTLGTLVKS
+244 RSVLKTFGTLVKS

-268 SSKGLQTF
+268 SGKGLQTF

-343 ANAAATVFS
+343 ASAAATVFG

-379 GSAAEETAQQIK
+379 GSAAEETAQQVK
-391 DANKSLAGFDELERL
+391 DASKSLAGFDELERL
-406 GEPHQ
+406 SEPQQ
-411 DAGSGGGGG
+411 DTGSGGGGG
-420 AATNQIVPNYDFQ
+420 AGASQIVPNYDFQ

-441 VLAAIKAGDWYQVGA
+441 ILDAIKAGDWYQVGE
-456 LVAQKLNESM
+456 LVAQKLNEGM

-479 RWSTNLYN
+479 RWATNLYN

-529 AGVGTGLNNLFATVD
+529 AGIGTGLNGLFATID
-544 WGALGRVLSDKLMAL
+544 WAALGRVLSDKFMAI

-572 AALGMDIATMFGAA
+572 AALGLDVAAMLSAA
-586 LANINW
+586 LANIDW
-592 VQAAGDLGALAIG
+592 VQAAGDLGTLAIG
-605 VLTAINTALAQADW
+605 ILTAINTALSQADW
-619 GLVGQTIMNML
+619 SSVGQTIMGMF

-652 VLTAVLLPAIGSWI
+652 VLTAVLIPALSAWI

-676 WVAGTV
+676 WITEVA
-682 IPAISQWLAGIAAS
+682 IPAILGWLGS
-696 IVASIGLWPAIL
+696 IVASIVSTIGLWPALL
-708 IVALVALFAALTAVI
+708 IAAIVALFAALVAVI
-723 VANWDEISNW
+723 VSNW
-733 FSDAW
+733 EDICDWFSGKW
-738 DEFVTGWNDFWNGVA
+738 DDFVAGWNDFWDSVA
-753 VSAQE
+753 FCAQE
-758 WWGNIV
+758 WWKSV
-764 EKWTNFCNGIVN
+764 TTEWTNFWNGIVDK
-776 GFNNLKATLSQAWN
+776 FNALKSGLSQAWD
-790 SFWNSIV
+790 
-797 TSAQEWW
+797 A
-804 RSITAAWT
+804 
-812 NLCNGVVDTFNGL
+812 
-825 KNSLGQAWNTFWTG
+825 FWTG
-839 LRDRVGD
+839 LSDRVGD
-846 IWNGIVNTVRGAVN
+846 IWNGIVNTVKGAVN
-860 SLLGF
+860 SLIGF
-865 VNGMLS
+865 INGMIS
-871 GIVSGLNGA
+871 AVVGGLNSA
-880 IDTLN
+880 IDALN
-885 RLSIDIPDW
+885 SLSVDIPDW

-901 HLGFSIAHIT
+901 RLGFSIGHVT

-920 GAVIPPNREFLAVL
+920 GAVIPANREFLAVL
-934 GDQTH
+934 GDQSH
-939 GTNIEAP
+939 GTNVEAP
-946 LETIQQAVASVMQDN
+946 LDTIKQAVAEVMEDLQAGQMAGFEAVVSV
-961 LDGELAALENI
+961 LRE
-972 YTALQDIL
+972 IL
-980 QAVYGIDLSNN
+980 SAVYGIELTDED
-991 AVGRAMERYQMRQA
+991 VGRAVQRWQHKQLIA
-1005 VITGRG
+1005 TGGV

>member
-1 MPVSGSVRVNTRLD
+1 MNLSVSGSVRINTRLD

-23 RTLKAVVTEAANAV
+23 RALKTVVTEVANAV

-44 EIQALEQQIE
+44 EIQALEQQME

-60 TPIVQQLTEI
+60 SPIVQELTEI
-70 ENRAAAAGKNVAR
+70 ENRASAAGKNSAR

-112 ARAPYDAQI
+112 ARAPFDAQL

-138 RQYEAAMASDQV
+138 QQYAAAMASDQV

-206 LNDQMR
+206 LNDQLR

-221 GGMIASAIGGVAS
+221 GGMIAAAIGGAAS
-234 RAFSNLQKGA
+234 RAFSTLQKGA
-244 KSVLKTLGTLVKS
+244 RSVLKTFGTLVKS

-268 SSKGLQTF
+268 SGKGLQTF

-343 ANAAATVFS
+343 ASAAATVFG

-379 GSAAEETAQQIK
+379 GSAAEETAQQVK
-391 DANKSLAGFDELERL
+391 DASKSLAGFDELERL
-406 GEPHQ
+406 SEPQQ
-411 DAGSGGGGG
+411 DTGSGGGGG
-420 AATNQIVPNYDFQ
+420 AGASQIVPNYDFQ

-441 VLAAIKAGDWYQVGA
+441 ILDAIKAGDWYQVGE
-456 LVAQKLNESM
+456 LVAQKLNEGM

-479 RWSTNLYN
+479 RWATNLYN

-529 AGVGTGLNNLFATVD
+529 AGIGTGLNGLFATID
-544 WGALGRVLSDKLMAL
+544 WAALGRVLSDKFMAL

-572 AALGMDIATMFGAA
+572 AALGLDVAAMLSAA
-586 LANINW
+586 LANIDW
-592 VQAAGDLGALAIG
+592 VQAAGDLGTLAIG
-605 VLTAINTALAQADW
+605 ILTAINTALSQADW
-619 GLVGQTIMNML
+619 SSVGQTIMGMF

-645 LANTWPL
+645 LANAWPL
-652 VLTAVLLPAIGSWI
+652 VLTAVLIPALSAWI

-676 WVAGTV
+676 WITEVA
-682 IPAISQWLAGIAAS
+682 IPAILGWLGS
-696 IVASIGLWPAIL
+696 IVASIVSTIGLWPALL
-708 IVALVALFAALTAVI
+708 IAAIVALFAALVAVI
-723 VANWDEISNW
+723 VSNW
-733 FSDAW
+733 EDICDWFSGKW
-738 DEFVTGWNDFWNGVA
+738 DDFVAGWNDFWDSVA
-753 VSAQE
+753 FCAQE
-758 WWGNIV
+758 WWKSV
-764 EKWTNFCNGIVN
+764 TTEWTNFWNGIVDK
-776 GFNNLKATLSQAWN
+776 FNALKSGLSQAWD
-790 SFWNSIV
+790 
-797 TSAQEWW
+797 A
-804 RSITAAWT
+804 
-812 NLCNGVVDTFNGL
+812 
-825 KNSLGQAWNTFWTG
+825 FWTG
-839 LRDRVGD
+839 LSDRVGD
-846 IWNGIVNTVRGAVN
+846 IWNGIVNTVKGAVN
-860 SLLGF
+860 SLIGF
-865 VNGMLS
+865 INGMIS
-871 GIVSGLNGA
+871 AVVGGLNSA
-880 IDTLN
+880 IDALN
-885 RLSIDIPDW
+885 SLSVDIPDW

-901 HLGFSIAHIT
+901 RLGFSIGHVT

-920 GAVIPPNREFLAVL
+920 GAVIPANREFLAVL
-934 GDQTH
+934 GDQSH
-939 GTNIEAP
+939 GTNVEAP
-946 LETIQQAVASVMQDN
+946 LDTIKQAVAEVMEDLQAGQMAGFEAVVSV
-961 LDGELAALENI
+961 LRE
-972 YTALQDIL
+972 IL
-980 QAVYGIDLSNN
+980 SAVYGIELTDED
-991 AVGRAMERYQMRQA
+991 VGRAVQRWQHKQLIA
-1005 VITGRG
+1005 TGGV

>member
-1 MPVSGSVRVNTRLD
+1 MSVSGSVRINTRLD

-23 RTLKAVVTEAANAV
+23 RALKTVVTEVANAV

-44 EIQALEQQIE
+44 EIQALEQQME

-60 TPIVQQLTEI
+60 SPIVQELTEI
-70 ENRAAAAGKNVAR
+70 ENRASAAGKNSAR

-112 ARAPYDAQI
+112 ARAPFDAQL

-138 RQYEAAMASDQV
+138 QQYAAAMASDQV

-206 LNDQMR
+206 LNDQLR

-221 GGMIASAIGGVAS
+221 GGMIAAAIGGAAS
-234 RAFSNLQKGA
+234 RAFSTLQKGA
-244 KSVLKTLGTLVKS
+244 RSVLKTFGTLVKS

-268 SSKGLQTF
+268 SGKGLQTF

-343 ANAAATVFS
+343 ASAAATVFG

-379 GSAAEETAQQIK
+379 GSAAEETAQQVK
-391 DANKSLAGFDELERL
+391 DASKSLAGFDELERL
-406 GEPHQ
+406 SEPQQ
-411 DAGSGGGGG
+411 DTGSGGGGG
-420 AATNQIVPNYDFQ
+420 AGASQIVPNYDFQ

-441 VLAAIKAGDWYQVGA
+441 ILDAIKAGDWYQVGE
-456 LVAQKLNESM
+456 LVAQKLNEGM

-479 RWSTNLYN
+479 RWATNLYN

-529 AGVGTGLNNLFATVD
+529 AGIGTGLNGLFATID
-544 WGALGRVLSDKLMAL
+544 WAALGRVLSDKFMAL

-572 AALGMDIATMFGAA
+572 AALGLDVAAMLSAA
-586 LANINW
+586 LANIDW
-592 VQAAGDLGALAIG
+592 VQAAGDLGTLAIG
-605 VLTAINTALAQADW
+605 ILTAINTALSQADW
-619 GLVGQTIMNML
+619 SSVGQTIMGMF

-652 VLTAVLLPAIGSWI
+652 VLTAVLIPALSAWI

-676 WVAGTV
+676 WITEVA
-682 IPAISQWLAGIAAS
+682 IPAILGWLGS
-696 IVASIGLWPAIL
+696 IVASIVSTIGLWPALL
-708 IVALVALFAALTAVI
+708 IAAIVALFAALVAVI
-723 VANWDEISNW
+723 VSNW
-733 FSDAW
+733 EDICDWFSGKW
-738 DEFVTGWNDFWNGVA
+738 DDFVAGWNDFWDSVA
-753 VSAQE
+753 FCAQE
-758 WWGNIV
+758 WWKSV
-764 EKWTNFCNGIVN
+764 TTEWTNFWNGIVDK
-776 GFNNLKATLSQAWN
+776 FNALKSGLSQAWD
-790 SFWNSIV
+790 
-797 TSAQEWW
+797 A
-804 RSITAAWT
+804 
-812 NLCNGVVDTFNGL
+812 
-825 KNSLGQAWNTFWTG
+825 FWTG
-839 LRDRVGD
+839 LSDRVGD
-846 IWNGIVNTVRGAVN
+846 IWNGIVNTVKGAVN
-860 SLLGF
+860 SLIGF
-865 VNGMLS
+865 INGMIS
-871 GIVSGLNGA
+871 AVVGGLNSA
-880 IDTLN
+880 IDALN
-885 RLSIDIPDW
+885 SLSVDIPDW

-901 HLGFSIAHIT
+901 RLGFSIGHVT

-920 GAVIPPNREFLAVL
+920 GAVIPANREFLAVL
-934 GDQTH
+934 GDQSH
-939 GTNIEAP
+939 GTNVEAP
-946 LETIQQAVASVMQDN
+946 LDTIKQAVAEVMED
-961 LDGELAALENI
+961 
-972 YTALQDIL
+972 L
-980 QAVYGIDLSNN
+980 QAGQMAGFEAVVSVLREILSAVCGIELTDED
-991 AVGRAMERYQMRQA
+991 VGRAVQRWQSKQLTA
-1005 VITGRG
+1005 TGGV

>member
-1 MPVSGSVRVNTRLD
+1 MSVSGSVRINTRLD

-23 RTLKAVVTEAANAV
+23 RALKTVVTEVANAV

-44 EIQALEQQIE
+44 EIQALEQQME

-60 TPIVQQLTEI
+60 SPIVQELTEI
-70 ENRAAAAGKNVAR
+70 ETRASAAGKNSAR

-112 ARAPYDAQI
+112 ARAPFDAQI

-138 RQYEAAMASDQV
+138 QQYAAAMASDQV

-193 QGELEALRGRTQD
+193 QGELEALRSRTQD
-206 LNDQMR
+206 LNDQLH

-221 GGMIASAIGGVAS
+221 GGMVASAIGGAAS
-234 RAFSNLQKGA
+234 RAFSTLQKGA
-244 KSVLKTLGTLVKS
+244 RSVLKTFGTLVKS
-257 GIGKITSSLAQ
+257 GIGKITSGLAQ
-268 SSKGLQTF
+268 SGKGLQTF

-286 ALVFNVISAGLR
+286 ALVFNVISSGLSK
-298 NMTNYMGQALLSSA
+298 MTQYMGQALLSSA

-352 YIAQLVSFLTGTTVS
+352 YIAQLVAFLTGTTVS

-379 GSAAEETAQQIK
+379 GSAAEETAQQVK

-406 GEPHQ
+406 SEPQQ
-411 DAGSGGGGG
+411 DTGSGGGGG
-420 AATNQIVPNYDFQ
+420 AGAGQIVPNYDFQ

-441 VLAAIKAGDWYQVGA
+441 VLDAIKAGDWYQVGE

-479 RWSTNLYN
+479 RWATNLYN

-529 AGVGTGLNNLFATVD
+529 AGIGTGLNGLFATID
-544 WGALGRVLSDKLMAL
+544 WAALGRVLSDKFMAL

-572 AALGMDIATMFGAA
+572 GSLGLDIATMLRAA
-586 LANINW
+586 LANIDW

-605 VLTAINTALAQADW
+605 ILTAINTALSQADW
-619 GLVGQTIMNML
+619 GSVGQTIMGMF

-652 VLTAVLLPAIGSWI
+652 VLTAVLIPALSAWI

-676 WVAGTV
+676 WITGVA
-682 IPAISQWLAGIAAS
+682 IPAILGWLGS
-696 IVASIGLWPAIL
+696 IVASIVSAIGLWPALL
-708 IVALVALFAALTAVI
+708 IAAIVALFAALVAVI
-723 VANWDEISNW
+723 VSNW
-733 FSDAW
+733 EDICDWFSGAW
-738 DEFVTGWNDFWNGVA
+738 DDFVAGWNDFWDSVA
-753 VSAQE
+753 FCAQE
-758 WWGNIV
+758 WWKSV
-764 EKWTNFCNGIVN
+764 TTEWTNFWNGIVDK
-776 GFNNLKATLSQAWN
+776 FNALKSGLSQAWD
-790 SFWNSIV
+790 
-797 TSAQEWW
+797 A
-804 RSITAAWT
+804 
-812 NLCNGVVDTFNGL
+812 
-825 KNSLGQAWNTFWTG
+825 FWTG
-839 LRDRVGD
+839 LSDRVGD
-846 IWNGIVNTVRGAVN
+846 IWNGIVNTVKGAVN
-860 SLLGF
+860 SLIGF
-865 VNGMLS
+865 INGMITAVV
-871 GIVSGLNGA
+871 GGLNSA
-880 IDTLN
+880 IDALN
-885 RLSIDIPDW
+885 SLSVDIPDW

-901 HLGFSIAHIT
+901 RLGFSIGHIT

-920 GAVIPPNREFLAVL
+920 GAVIPPNREFLAIL

-946 LETIQQAVASVMQDN
+946 LETIEQAVANVMGNMLSGQMAGFEAVVS
-961 LDGELAALENI
+961 LLQQILEAI
-972 YTALQDIL
+972 
-980 QAVYGIDLSNN
+980 YGIEIGDETL
-991 AVGRAMERYQMRQA
+991 AKIIRKVQKKQAIMR
-1005 VITGRG
+1005 GGY

>member
-1 MPVSGSVRVNTRLD
+1 MSVSGSVRINTRLD

-23 RTLKAVVTEAANAV
+23 RALKTVVTEVANAV

-44 EIQALEQQIE
+44 EIQALEQQME

-60 TPIVQQLTEI
+60 SPIVQELTEI
-70 ENRAAAAGKNVAR
+70 ENRASAAGKNSAR

-112 ARAPYDAQI
+112 ARAPFDAQL

-138 RQYEAAMASDQV
+138 QQYAAAMASDQV

-206 LNDQMR
+206 LNDQLR

-221 GGMIASAIGGVAS
+221 GGMIAAAIGGAAS
-234 RAFSNLQKGA
+234 RAFSTLQKGA
-244 KSVLKTLGTLVKS
+244 RSVLKTFGTLVKS

-268 SSKGLQTF
+268 SGKGLQTF

-343 ANAAATVFS
+343 ASAAATVFG

-379 GSAAEETAQQIK
+379 GSAAEETAQQVK
-391 DANKSLAGFDELERL
+391 DASKSLAGFDELERL
-406 GEPHQ
+406 SEPQQ
-411 DAGSGGGGG
+411 DTGSGGGGG
-420 AATNQIVPNYDFQ
+420 AGASQIVPNYDFQ

-441 VLAAIKAGDWYQVGA
+441 ILDAIKAGDWYQVGE
-456 LVAQKLNESM
+456 LVAQKLNEGM

-479 RWSTNLYN
+479 RWATNLYN

-529 AGVGTGLNNLFATVD
+529 AGIGTGLNGLFATID
-544 WGALGRVLSDKLMAL
+544 WAALGRVLSDKFMAL

-572 AALGMDIATMFGAA
+572 AALGLDVAAMLSAA
-586 LANINW
+586 LANIDW
-592 VQAAGDLGALAIG
+592 VQAAGDLGTLAIG
-605 VLTAINTALAQADW
+605 ILTAINTALSQADW
-619 GLVGQTIMNML
+619 SSVGQTIMGMF

-652 VLTAVLLPAIGSWI
+652 VLTAVLIPALSAWI

-676 WVAGTV
+676 WITEVA
-682 IPAISQWLAGIAAS
+682 IPAILGWLGS
-696 IVASIGLWPAIL
+696 IVASIVSTIGLWPALL
-708 IVALVALFAALTAVI
+708 IAAIVALFAALVAVI
-723 VANWDEISNW
+723 VSNW
-733 FSDAW
+733 EDICDWFSGKW
-738 DEFVTGWNDFWNGVA
+738 DDFVAGWNDFWDSVA
-753 VSAQE
+753 FCAQE
-758 WWGNIV
+758 WWKSV
-764 EKWTNFCNGIVN
+764 TTEWTNFWNGIVDK
-776 GFNNLKATLSQAWN
+776 FNALKSGLSQAWD
-790 SFWNSIV
+790 
-797 TSAQEWW
+797 A
-804 RSITAAWT
+804 
-812 NLCNGVVDTFNGL
+812 
-825 KNSLGQAWNTFWTG
+825 FWTG
-839 LRDRVGD
+839 LSDRVGD
-846 IWNGIVNTVRGAVN
+846 IWNGIVNTVKGAVN
-860 SLLGF
+860 SLIGF
-865 VNGMLS
+865 INRMISAVVT
-871 GIVSGLNGA
+871 GINAVINALNGLSFDLPD
-880 IDTLN
+880 IFGGGHVGFNISTL
-885 RLSIDIPDW
+885 
-894 VPVVGGN
+894 
-901 HLGFSIAHIT
+901 T

-920 GAVIPPNREFLAVL
+920 GAVIPANREFLAVL
-934 GDQTH
+934 GDQSH
-939 GTNIEAP
+939 GTNVEAP
-946 LETIQQAVASVMQDN
+946 LDTIKQAVAEVMEDLQAGQMAGFEAVVSV
-961 LDGELAALENI
+961 LRE
-972 YTALQDIL
+972 IL
-980 QAVYGIDLSNN
+980 SAVYGIELTDED
-991 AVGRAMERYQMRQA
+991 VGRTVQRWQRKQA
-1005 VITGRG
+1005 IATGGV

>member
-1 MPVSGSVRVNTRLD
+1 MSVSGSVRINTRLD

-23 RTLKAVVTEAANAV
+23 RALKTVVTEVANAV

-44 EIQALEQQIE
+44 EIQALEQQME

-60 TPIVQQLTEI
+60 SPIVQELTEI
-70 ENRAAAAGKNVAR
+70 ENRASAAGKNSAR

-112 ARAPYDAQI
+112 ARAPFDAQL

-138 RQYEAAMASDQV
+138 QQYAAAMASDQV

-206 LNDQMR
+206 LNDQLR

-221 GGMIASAIGGVAS
+221 GGMIAAAIGGAAS
-234 RAFSNLQKGA
+234 RAFSTLQKGA
-244 KSVLKTLGTLVKS
+244 RSVLKTFGTLVKS

-268 SSKGLQTF
+268 SGKGLQTF

-343 ANAAATVFS
+343 ASAAATVFG

-379 GSAAEETAQQIK
+379 GSAAEETAQQVK
-391 DANKSLAGFDELERL
+391 DASKSLAGFDELERL
-406 GEPHQ
+406 SEPQQ
-411 DAGSGGGGG
+411 DTGSGGGGG
-420 AATNQIVPNYDFQ
+420 AGASQIVPNYDFQ

-441 VLAAIKAGDWYQVGA
+441 ILDAIKAGDWYQVGE
-456 LVAQKLNESM
+456 LVAQKLNEGM

-479 RWSTNLYN
+479 RWATNLYN

-529 AGVGTGLNNLFATVD
+529 AGIGTGLNGLFATID
-544 WGALGRVLSDKLMAL
+544 WAALGRVLSDKFMAL

-572 AALGMDIATMFGAA
+572 AALGLDVAAMLSAA
-586 LANINW
+586 LANIDW
-592 VQAAGDLGALAIG
+592 VQAAGDLGTLAIG
-605 VLTAINTALAQADW
+605 ILTAINTALSQADW
-619 GLVGQTIMNML
+619 SSVGQTIMGMF

-652 VLTAVLLPAIGSWI
+652 VLTAVLIPALSAWI

-676 WVAGTV
+676 WITEVA
-682 IPAISQWLAGIAAS
+682 IPAILGWLGS
-696 IVASIGLWPAIL
+696 IVASIVSTIGLWPALL
-708 IVALVALFAALTAVI
+708 IAAIVALFAALVAVI
-723 VANWDEISNW
+723 VSNW
-733 FSDAW
+733 EDICDWFSGKW
-738 DEFVTGWNDFWNGVA
+738 DDFVAGWNDFWDSVA
-753 VSAQE
+753 FCAQE
-758 WWGNIV
+758 WWKSV
-764 EKWTNFCNGIVN
+764 TTEWTNFWNGIVDK
-776 GFNNLKATLSQAWN
+776 FNALKSGLSQAWD
-790 SFWNSIV
+790 
-797 TSAQEWW
+797 A
-804 RSITAAWT
+804 
-812 NLCNGVVDTFNGL
+812 
-825 KNSLGQAWNTFWTG
+825 FWTG
-839 LRDRVGD
+839 LSDRVGD
-846 IWNGIVNTVRGAVN
+846 IWNGIVNTVKGAVN
-860 SLLGF
+860 SLIGF
-865 VNGMLS
+865 INGMIS
-871 GIVSGLNGA
+871 AVVGGLNSA
-880 IDTLN
+880 IDALN
-885 RLSIDIPDW
+885 SLSVDIPDW

-901 HLGFSIAHIT
+901 RLGFSIGHVT

-920 GAVIPPNREFLAVL
+920 GAVIPANREFLAVL
-934 GDQTH
+934 GDQNR
-939 GTNIEAP
+939 GTNVEAP
-946 LETIQQAVASVMQDN
+946 LDTIKQAVAEVMEDLQAGQMAGFEAVVSV
-961 LDGELAALENI
+961 LRE
-972 YTALQDIL
+972 IL
-980 QAVYGIDLSNN
+980 SAVYGIELTDED
-991 AVGRAMERYQMRQA
+991 VGRAVQRWQRKQLIA
-1005 VITGRG
+1005 TGGV

>member
-1 MPVSGSVRVNTRLD
+1 MSVSGSVRINTRLD

-23 RTLKAVVTEAANAV
+23 RALKTVVTEVANAV

-44 EIQALEQQIE
+44 EIQALEQQME

-60 TPIVQQLTEI
+60 SPIVQELTEI
-70 ENRAAAAGKNVAR
+70 ENRASAAGKNSAR

-112 ARAPYDAQI
+112 ARAPFDAQL

-138 RQYEAAMASDQV
+138 QQYAAAMASDQV

-206 LNDQMR
+206 LNDQLR

-221 GGMIASAIGGVAS
+221 GGMIAAAIGGAAS
-234 RAFSNLQKGA
+234 RAFSTLQKGA
-244 KSVLKTLGTLVKS
+244 RSVLKTFGTLVKS

-268 SSKGLQTF
+268 SGKGLQTF

-343 ANAAATVFS
+343 ASAAATVFG

-379 GSAAEETAQQIK
+379 GSAAEETAQQVK
-391 DANKSLAGFDELERL
+391 DASKSLAGFDELERL
-406 GEPHQ
+406 SEPQQ
-411 DAGSGGGGG
+411 DTGSGGGGG
-420 AATNQIVPNYDFQ
+420 AGASQIVPNYDFQ

-441 VLAAIKAGDWYQVGA
+441 ILDAIKAGDWYQVGE
-456 LVAQKLNESM
+456 LVAQKLNEGM

-479 RWSTNLYN
+479 RWATNLYN

-529 AGVGTGLNNLFATVD
+529 AGIGTGLNGLFATID
-544 WGALGRVLSDKLMAL
+544 WAALGRVLSDKFMAL

-572 AALGMDIATMFGAA
+572 AALGLDVAAMLSAA
-586 LANINW
+586 LANIDW
-592 VQAAGDLGALAIG
+592 VQAAGDLGTLAIG
-605 VLTAINTALAQADW
+605 ILTAINTALSQADW
-619 GLVGQTIMNML
+619 SSVGQTIMGMF

-652 VLTAVLLPAIGSWI
+652 VLTAVLIPALSAWI

-676 WVAGTV
+676 WITEVA
-682 IPAISQWLAGIAAS
+682 IPAILGWLGS
-696 IVASIGLWPAIL
+696 IVASIVSTIGLWPALL
-708 IVALVALFAALTAVI
+708 IAAIVALFAALVAVI
-723 VANWDEISNW
+723 VSNW
-733 FSDAW
+733 EDICDWFSGKW
-738 DEFVTGWNDFWNGVA
+738 DDFVAGWNDFWDSVA
-753 VSAQE
+753 FCAQE
-758 WWGNIV
+758 WWKSV
-764 EKWTNFCNGIVN
+764 TTEWTNFWNGIVDK
-776 GFNNLKATLSQAWN
+776 FNALKSGLSQAWD
-790 SFWNSIV
+790 
-797 TSAQEWW
+797 A
-804 RSITAAWT
+804 
-812 NLCNGVVDTFNGL
+812 
-825 KNSLGQAWNTFWTG
+825 FWTG
-839 LRDRVGD
+839 LSDRVGD
-846 IWNGIVNTVRGAVN
+846 IWNGIVNTVKGAVN
-860 SLLGF
+860 SLIGF
-865 VNGMLS
+865 INGMIS
-871 GIVSGLNGA
+871 AVVGGLNSA
-880 IDTLN
+880 IDALN
-885 RLSIDIPDW
+885 SLSVDIPDW

-901 HLGFSIAHIT
+901 RLGFSIGHVT

-920 GAVIPPNREFLAVL
+920 GAVIPANREFLAVL
-934 GDQTH
+934 GDQSH
-939 GTNIEAP
+939 GTNVEAP
-946 LETIQQAVASVMQDN
+946 LDTIKQAVAEVMEDLHAGQMAGFEAVVSV
-961 LDGELAALENI
+961 LRE
-972 YTALQDIL
+972 IL
-980 QAVYGIDLSNN
+980 SAVYGIELTDDD
-991 AVGRAMERYQMRQA
+991 VGRAVQRWQRKQLTA
-1005 VITGRG
+1005 TGGV

>member
-1 MPVSGSVRVNTRLD
+1 MNLSVSGSVRINTRLD

-23 RTLKAVVTEAANAV
+23 RALKTVVTEVANAV

-44 EIQALEQQIE
+44 EIQALEQQME

-60 TPIVQQLTEI
+60 SPIVQELTEI
-70 ENRAAAAGKNVAR
+70 ENRASAAGKNSAR

-112 ARAPYDAQI
+112 ARAPFDAQL

-138 RQYEAAMASDQV
+138 QQYAAAMASDQV

-206 LNDQMR
+206 LNDQLR

-221 GGMIASAIGGVAS
+221 GGMIAAAIGGAAS
-234 RAFSNLQKGA
+234 RAFSTLQKGA
-244 KSVLKTLGTLVKS
+244 RSVLKTFGTLVKS

-268 SSKGLQTF
+268 SGKGLQTF

-343 ANAAATVFS
+343 ASAAATVFG

-379 GSAAEETAQQIK
+379 GSAAEETAQQVK
-391 DANKSLAGFDELERL
+391 DASKSLAGFDELERL
-406 GEPHQ
+406 SEPQQ
-411 DAGSGGGGG
+411 DTGSGGGGG
-420 AATNQIVPNYDFQ
+420 AGASQIVPNYDFQ

-441 VLAAIKAGDWYQVGA
+441 ILDAIKAGDWYQVGE
-456 LVAQKLNESM
+456 LVAQKLNEGM

-479 RWSTNLYN
+479 RWATNLYN

-529 AGVGTGLNNLFATVD
+529 AGIGTGLNGLFATID
-544 WGALGRVLSDKLMAL
+544 WAALGRVLSDKFMAL

-572 AALGMDIATMFGAA
+572 AALGLDVAAMLSAA
-586 LANINW
+586 LANIDW
-592 VQAAGDLGALAIG
+592 VQAAGDLGTLAIG
-605 VLTAINTALAQADW
+605 ILTAINTALSQADW
-619 GLVGQTIMNML
+619 SSVGQTIMGMF

-652 VLTAVLLPAIGSWI
+652 VLTAVLIPALSAWI

-676 WVAGTV
+676 WITEVA
-682 IPAISQWLAGIAAS
+682 IPAILGWLGS
-696 IVASIGLWPAIL
+696 IVASIVSTIGLWPALL
-708 IVALVALFAALTAVI
+708 IAAIVALFAALVAVI
-723 VANWDEISNW
+723 VSNW
-733 FSDAW
+733 EDICDWFSGKW
-738 DEFVTGWNDFWNGVA
+738 DDFVAGWNDFWDSVA
-753 VSAQE
+753 FCAQE
-758 WWGNIV
+758 WWKSV
-764 EKWTNFCNGIVN
+764 TTEWTNFWNGIVDK
-776 GFNNLKATLSQAWN
+776 FNALKSGLSQAWD
-790 SFWNSIV
+790 
-797 TSAQEWW
+797 A
-804 RSITAAWT
+804 
-812 NLCNGVVDTFNGL
+812 
-825 KNSLGQAWNTFWTG
+825 FWTG
-839 LRDRVGD
+839 LSDRVGD
-846 IWNGIVNTVRGAVN
+846 IWNGIVNTVKGAVN
-860 SLLGF
+860 SLIGF
-865 VNGMLS
+865 INGMIS
-871 GIVSGLNGA
+871 AVVGGLNSA
-880 IDTLN
+880 IDALN
-885 RLSIDIPDW
+885 SLSVDIPDW

-901 HLGFSIAHIT
+901 RLGFSIGHVT

-920 GAVIPPNREFLAVL
+920 GAVIPANREFLAVL
-934 GDQTH
+934 GDQSH
-939 GTNIEAP
+939 GTNVEAP
-946 LETIQQAVASVMQDN
+946 LDTIKQAVAEVMEDLQAGQMAGFEAVVSV
-961 LDGELAALENI
+961 LRE
-972 YTALQDIL
+972 IL
-980 QAVYGIDLSNN
+980 SAVYGIELTDEDVGH
-991 AVGRAMERYQMRQA
+991 AVQRWQRKQA
-1005 VITGRG
+1005 IATGGV

>member
-1 MPVSGSVRVNTRLD
+1 MSVSGSVRINTRLD

-23 RTLKAVVTEAANAV
+23 RALKTVVTEVANAV

-44 EIQALEQQIE
+44 EIQALEQQME

-60 TPIVQQLTEI
+60 SPIVQELTEI
-70 ENRAAAAGKNVAR
+70 ENRASAAGKNSAR

-112 ARAPYDAQI
+112 ARAPFDAQL

-138 RQYEAAMASDQV
+138 QQYAAAMASDQV

-206 LNDQMR
+206 LNDQLR

-221 GGMIASAIGGVAS
+221 GGMIAAAIGGAAS
-234 RAFSNLQKGA
+234 RAFSTLQKGA
-244 KSVLKTLGTLVKS
+244 RSVLKTFGTLVKS

-268 SSKGLQTF
+268 SGKGLQTF

-343 ANAAATVFS
+343 ASAAATVFG

-379 GSAAEETAQQIK
+379 GSAAEETAQQVK
-391 DANKSLAGFDELERL
+391 DASKSLAGFDELERL
-406 GEPHQ
+406 SEPQQ
-411 DAGSGGGGG
+411 DTGSGGGGG
-420 AATNQIVPNYDFQ
+420 AGASQIVPNYDFQ

-441 VLAAIKAGDWYQVGA
+441 ILDAIKAGDWYQVGE
-456 LVAQKLNESM
+456 LVAQKLNEGM

-479 RWSTNLYN
+479 RWATNLYN

-529 AGVGTGLNNLFATVD
+529 AGIGTGLNGLFATID
-544 WGALGRVLSDKLMAL
+544 WAALGRVLSDKFMAL

-572 AALGMDIATMFGAA
+572 AALGLDVAAMLSAA
-586 LANINW
+586 LANIDW
-592 VQAAGDLGALAIG
+592 VQAAGDLGTLAIG
-605 VLTAINTALAQADW
+605 ILTAINTALSQADW
-619 GLVGQTIMNML
+619 SSVGQTIMGMF

-652 VLTAVLLPAIGSWI
+652 VLTAVLIPALSAWI

-676 WVAGTV
+676 WITEVA
-682 IPAISQWLAGIAAS
+682 IPAILGWLGS
-696 IVASIGLWPAIL
+696 IVASIVSTIGLWPALL
-708 IVALVALFAALTAVI
+708 IAAIVALFAALVAVI
-723 VANWDEISNW
+723 VSNW
-733 FSDAW
+733 EDICDWFSGKW
-738 DEFVTGWNDFWNGVA
+738 DDFVAGWNDFWDSVA
-753 VSAQE
+753 FCAQE
-758 WWGNIV
+758 WWKSV
-764 EKWTNFCNGIVN
+764 TTEWTNFWNGIVDK
-776 GFNNLKATLSQAWN
+776 FNALKSGLSQAWD
-790 SFWNSIV
+790 
-797 TSAQEWW
+797 A
-804 RSITAAWT
+804 
-812 NLCNGVVDTFNGL
+812 
-825 KNSLGQAWNTFWTG
+825 FWTG
-839 LRDRVGD
+839 LSDRVGD
-846 IWNGIVNTVRGAVN
+846 IWNGIVNTVKGAVN
-860 SLLGF
+860 SLIGF
-865 VNGMLS
+865 INGMIS
-871 GIVSGLNGA
+871 AVVGGLNSA
-880 IDTLN
+880 IDALN
-885 RLSIDIPDW
+885 SLSVDIPDW

-901 HLGFSIAHIT
+901 RLGFSIGHVT

-920 GAVIPPNREFLAVL
+920 GAVIPANREFLAVL
-934 GDQTH
+934 GDQSH
-939 GTNIEAP
+939 GTNVEAP
-946 LETIQQAVASVMQDN
+946 LDTIKQAVAEVMEDLQAGQMAGFEAVVSV
-961 LDGELAALENI
+961 LRE
-972 YTALQDIL
+972 IL
-980 QAVYGIDLSNN
+980 SAVYGIELTDED
-991 AVGRAMERYQMRQA
+991 VGRAVQRWQRKQLTA
-1005 VITGRG
+1005 TGGV

>member
-1 MPVSGSVRVNTRLD
+1 MSVSGSVRINTRLD

-23 RTLKAVVTEAANAV
+23 RALKTVVTEVANAV

-44 EIQALEQQIE
+44 EIQALEQQME

-60 TPIVQQLTEI
+60 SPIVQELTEI
-70 ENRAAAAGKNVAR
+70 ENRASAAGKNSAR

-112 ARAPYDAQI
+112 ARAPFDAQL

-138 RQYEAAMASDQV
+138 QQYAAAMASDQV

-206 LNDQMR
+206 LNDQLR

-221 GGMIASAIGGVAS
+221 GGMIAAAIGGAAS
-234 RAFSNLQKGA
+234 RAFSTLQKGA
-244 KSVLKTLGTLVKS
+244 RSVLKTFGTLVKS

-268 SSKGLQTF
+268 SGKGLQTF

-343 ANAAATVFS
+343 ASAAATVFG

-379 GSAAEETAQQIK
+379 GSAAEETAQQVK
-391 DANKSLAGFDELERL
+391 DASKSLAGFDELERL
-406 GEPHQ
+406 SEPQQ
-411 DAGSGGGGG
+411 DTDSGGGGG
-420 AATNQIVPNYDFQ
+420 AGASQIVPNYDFQ

-441 VLAAIKAGDWYQVGA
+441 ILDAIKAGDWYQVGE
-456 LVAQKLNESM
+456 LVAQKLNEGM

-479 RWSTNLYN
+479 RWATNLYN

-529 AGVGTGLNNLFATVD
+529 AGIGTGLNGLFATID
-544 WGALGRVLSDKLMAL
+544 WAALGRVLSDKFMAL

-572 AALGMDIATMFGAA
+572 AALGLDVAAMLSAA
-586 LANINW
+586 LANIDW
-592 VQAAGDLGALAIG
+592 VQAAGDLGTLAIG
-605 VLTAINTALAQADW
+605 ILTAINTALSQADW
-619 GLVGQTIMNML
+619 SSVGQTIMGMF

-652 VLTAVLLPAIGSWI
+652 VLTAVLIPALSAWI

-676 WVAGTV
+676 WITEVA
-682 IPAISQWLAGIAAS
+682 IPAILGWLGS
-696 IVASIGLWPAIL
+696 IVASIVSTIGLWPALL
-708 IVALVALFAALTAVI
+708 IAAIVALFAALVAVI
-723 VANWDEISNW
+723 VSNW
-733 FSDAW
+733 EDICDWFSGKW
-738 DEFVTGWNDFWNGVA
+738 DDFVAGWNDFWDSVA
-753 VSAQE
+753 FCAQE
-758 WWGNIV
+758 WWKSV
-764 EKWTNFCNGIVN
+764 TTEWTNFWNGIVDK
-776 GFNNLKATLSQAWN
+776 FNALKSGLSQAWD
-790 SFWNSIV
+790 
-797 TSAQEWW
+797 A
-804 RSITAAWT
+804 
-812 NLCNGVVDTFNGL
+812 
-825 KNSLGQAWNTFWTG
+825 FWTG
-839 LRDRVGD
+839 LSDRVGD
-846 IWNGIVNTVRGAVN
+846 IWNGIVNTVKGAVN
-860 SLLGF
+860 SLIGF
-865 VNGMLS
+865 INGMIS
-871 GIVSGLNGA
+871 AVVGGLNSA
-880 IDTLN
+880 IDALN
-885 RLSIDIPDW
+885 SLSVDIPDW

-901 HLGFSIAHIT
+901 RLGFSIGHVT

-920 GAVIPPNREFLAVL
+920 GAVIPANREFLAVL
-934 GDQTH
+934 GDQSH
-939 GTNIEAP
+939 GTNVEAP
-946 LETIQQAVASVMQDN
+946 LDTIKQAVAEVMEDLQAGQMAGFEAVVSV
-961 LDGELAALENI
+961 LRE
-972 YTALQDIL
+972 IL
-980 QAVYGIDLSNN
+980 SAVYGIELTDED
-991 AVGRAMERYQMRQA
+991 VGRAVQRWQRKQLTA
-1005 VITGRG
+1005 TGGV

>member
-1 MPVSGSVRVNTRLD
+1 MNLSVSGSVRINTRLD

-23 RTLKAVVTEAANAV
+23 RALKTVVTEVANAV

-44 EIQALEQQIE
+44 EIQALEQQME

-60 TPIVQQLTEI
+60 SPIVQELTEI
-70 ENRAAAAGKNVAR
+70 ENRASAAGKNSAR

-112 ARAPYDAQI
+112 ARAPFDAQL

-138 RQYEAAMASDQV
+138 QQYAAAMASDQV

-206 LNDQMR
+206 LNDQLR

-221 GGMIASAIGGVAS
+221 GGMIAAAIGGAAS
-234 RAFSNLQKGA
+234 RAFSTLQKGA
-244 KSVLKTLGTLVKS
+244 RSVLKTFGTLVKS

-268 SSKGLQTF
+268 SGKGLQTF

-343 ANAAATVFS
+343 ASAAATVFG

-379 GSAAEETAQQIK
+379 GSAAEETAQQVK
-391 DANKSLAGFDELERL
+391 DASKSLAGFDELERL
-406 GEPHQ
+406 SEPQQ
-411 DAGSGGGGG
+411 DTGSGGGGG
-420 AATNQIVPNYDFQ
+420 AGASQIVPNYDFQ

-441 VLAAIKAGDWYQVGA
+441 ILDAIKAGDWYQVGE
-456 LVAQKLNESM
+456 LVAQKLNEGM

-479 RWSTNLYN
+479 RWATNLYN

-529 AGVGTGLNNLFATVD
+529 AGIGTGLNGLFATID
-544 WGALGRVLSDKLMAL
+544 WAALGRVLSDKFMAL

-572 AALGMDIATMFGAA
+572 AALGLDVAAMLSAA
-586 LANINW
+586 LANIDW
-592 VQAAGDLGALAIG
+592 VQAAGDLGTLAIG
-605 VLTAINTALAQADW
+605 ILTAINTALSQADW
-619 GLVGQTIMNML
+619 SSVGQTIMGMF

-652 VLTAVLLPAIGSWI
+652 VLTAVLIPALSAWI

-676 WVAGTV
+676 WITEVA
-682 IPAISQWLAGIAAS
+682 IPAILGWLGS
-696 IVASIGLWPAIL
+696 IVASIVSTIGLWPALL
-708 IVALVALFAALTAVI
+708 IAAIVALFAALVAVI
-723 VANWDEISNW
+723 VSNW
-733 FSDAW
+733 EDICDWFSGKW
-738 DEFVTGWNDFWNGVA
+738 DDFVAGWNDFWDSVA
-753 VSAQE
+753 FCAQE
-758 WWGNIV
+758 WWKSV
-764 EKWTNFCNGIVN
+764 TTEWTNFWNGIVDK
-776 GFNNLKATLSQAWN
+776 FNALKSGLSQAWD
-790 SFWNSIV
+790 
-797 TSAQEWW
+797 A
-804 RSITAAWT
+804 
-812 NLCNGVVDTFNGL
+812 
-825 KNSLGQAWNTFWTG
+825 FWTG
-839 LRDRVGD
+839 LSDRVGD
-846 IWNGIVNTVRGAVN
+846 IWNGIVNTVKGAVN
-860 SLLGF
+860 SLIGF
-865 VNGMLS
+865 INGMIS
-871 GIVSGLNGA
+871 AVVGGLNSA
-880 IDTLN
+880 IDALN
-885 RLSIDIPDW
+885 SLSVDIPDW

-901 HLGFSIAHIT
+901 RLGFSIGHVT

-920 GAVIPPNREFLAVL
+920 GAVIPANREFLAVL
-934 GDQTH
+934 GDQSH
-939 GTNIEAP
+939 GTNVEAP
-946 LETIQQAVASVMQDN
+946 LDTIKQAVAEVMEDLHAGQMAGFEAVVSV
-961 LDGELAALENI
+961 LRE
-972 YTALQDIL
+972 IL
-980 QAVYGIDLSNN
+980 SAVYGIELTDED
-991 AVGRAMERYQMRQA
+991 VGRAVQRWQRKQLTA
-1005 VITGRG
+1005 TGGV

>member
-1 MPVSGSVRVNTRLD
+1 MNLSVSGSVRINTRLD

-23 RTLKAVVTEAANAV
+23 RALKTVVTEVANAV

-44 EIQALEQQIE
+44 EIQALEQQME

-60 TPIVQQLTEI
+60 SPIVQELTEI
-70 ENRAAAAGKNVAR
+70 ENRASAAGKNSAR

-112 ARAPYDAQI
+112 ARAPFDAQL

-138 RQYEAAMASDQV
+138 QQYAAAMASDQV

-206 LNDQMR
+206 MNDQLR

-221 GGMIASAIGGVAS
+221 GGMIAAAIGGAAS
-234 RAFSNLQKGA
+234 RAFSTLQKGA
-244 KSVLKTLGTLVKS
+244 RSVLKTFGTLVKS

-268 SSKGLQTF
+268 SGKGLQTF

-343 ANAAATVFS
+343 ASAAATVFG

-379 GSAAEETAQQIK
+379 GSAAEETAQQVK
-391 DANKSLAGFDELERL
+391 DASKSLAGFDELERL
-406 GEPHQ
+406 SEPQQ
-411 DAGSGGGGG
+411 DTGSGGGGG
-420 AATNQIVPNYDFQ
+420 AGASQIVPNYDFQ

-441 VLAAIKAGDWYQVGA
+441 ILDAIKAGDWYQVGE
-456 LVAQKLNESM
+456 LVAQKLNEGM

-479 RWSTNLYN
+479 RWATNLYN

-529 AGVGTGLNNLFATVD
+529 AGIGTGLNGLFATID
-544 WGALGRVLSDKLMAL
+544 WAALGRVLSDKFMAL

-572 AALGMDIATMFGAA
+572 AALGLDVAAMLSAA
-586 LANINW
+586 LANIDW
-592 VQAAGDLGALAIG
+592 VQAAGDLGTLAIG
-605 VLTAINTALAQADW
+605 ILTAINTALSQADW
-619 GLVGQTIMNML
+619 SSVGQTIMGMF

-652 VLTAVLLPAIGSWI
+652 VLTAVLIPALSAWI

-676 WVAGTV
+676 WITEVA
-682 IPAISQWLAGIAAS
+682 IPAILGWLGS
-696 IVASIGLWPAIL
+696 IVASIVSTIGLWPALL
-708 IVALVALFAALTAVI
+708 IAAIVALFAALVAVI
-723 VANWDEISNW
+723 VSNW
-733 FSDAW
+733 EDICDWFSGKW
-738 DEFVTGWNDFWNGVA
+738 DDFVAGWNDFWDSVA
-753 VSAQE
+753 FCAQE
-758 WWGNIV
+758 WWKSV
-764 EKWTNFCNGIVN
+764 TTEWTNFWNGIVDK
-776 GFNNLKATLSQAWN
+776 FNALKSGLSQAWD
-790 SFWNSIV
+790 
-797 TSAQEWW
+797 A
-804 RSITAAWT
+804 
-812 NLCNGVVDTFNGL
+812 
-825 KNSLGQAWNTFWTG
+825 FWTG
-839 LRDRVGD
+839 LSDRVGD
-846 IWNGIVNTVRGAVN
+846 IWNGIVNTVKGAVN
-860 SLLGF
+860 SLIGF
-865 VNGMLS
+865 INGMIS
-871 GIVSGLNGA
+871 AVVGGLNSA
-880 IDTLN
+880 IDALN
-885 RLSIDIPDW
+885 SLSVDIPDW

-901 HLGFSIAHIT
+901 RLGFSIGHVT

-920 GAVIPPNREFLAVL
+920 GAVIPANREFLAVL
-934 GDQTH
+934 GDQSH
-939 GTNIEAP
+939 GTNVEAP
-946 LETIQQAVASVMQDN
+946 LDTIKQAVAEVMEDLQAGQMAGFEAVVSV
-961 LDGELAALENI
+961 LRE
-972 YTALQDIL
+972 IL
-980 QAVYGIDLSNN
+980 SAVYGIELTDED
-991 AVGRAMERYQMRQA
+991 VGRAVQRWQRKQLTA
-1005 VITGRG
+1005 TGGV

>member
-1 MPVSGSVRVNTRLD
+1 MNLSVSGSVRINTRLD

-23 RTLKAVVTEAANAV
+23 RALKTVVTEVANAV

-44 EIQALEQQIE
+44 EIQALEQQME

-60 TPIVQQLTEI
+60 SPIVQELTEI
-70 ENRAAAAGKNVAR
+70 ENRASAAGKNSAR

-112 ARAPYDAQI
+112 ARAPFDAQL

-138 RQYEAAMASDQV
+138 QQYAAAMASDQV

-206 LNDQMR
+206 LNDQLR

-221 GGMIASAIGGVAS
+221 GGMIAAAIGGAAS
-234 RAFSNLQKGA
+234 RAFSTLQKGA
-244 KSVLKTLGTLVKS
+244 RSVLKTFGTLVKS

-268 SSKGLQTF
+268 SGKGLQTF
-276 LNRLGSIAAG
+276 LKRLGSIAAG

-343 ANAAATVFS
+343 ASAAATVFG

-379 GSAAEETAQQIK
+379 GSAAEETAQQVK
-391 DANKSLAGFDELERL
+391 DASKSLAGFDELERL
-406 GEPHQ
+406 SEPQQ
-411 DAGSGGGGG
+411 DTGSGGGGG
-420 AATNQIVPNYDFQ
+420 AGASQIVPNYDFQ

-441 VLAAIKAGDWYQVGA
+441 ILDAIKAGDWYQVGE
-456 LVAQKLNESM
+456 LVAQKLNEGM

-479 RWSTNLYN
+479 RWATNLYN

-529 AGVGTGLNNLFATVD
+529 AGIGTGLNGLFATID
-544 WGALGRVLSDKLMAL
+544 WAALGRVLSDKFMAL

-572 AALGMDIATMFGAA
+572 AALGLDVAAMLSAA
-586 LANINW
+586 LANIDW
-592 VQAAGDLGALAIG
+592 VQAAGDLGTLAIG
-605 VLTAINTALAQADW
+605 ILTAINTALSQADW
-619 GLVGQTIMNML
+619 SSVGQTIMGMF

-652 VLTAVLLPAIGSWI
+652 VLTAVLIPALSAWI

-676 WVAGTV
+676 WITEVA
-682 IPAISQWLAGIAAS
+682 IPAILGWLGS
-696 IVASIGLWPAIL
+696 IVASIVSTIGLWPALL
-708 IVALVALFAALTAVI
+708 IAAIVALFAALVAVI
-723 VANWDEISNW
+723 VSNW
-733 FSDAW
+733 EDICDWFSGKW
-738 DEFVTGWNDFWNGVA
+738 DDFVAGWNDFWDSVA
-753 VSAQE
+753 FCAQE
-758 WWGNIV
+758 WWKSV
-764 EKWTNFCNGIVN
+764 TTEWTNFWNGIVDK
-776 GFNNLKATLSQAWN
+776 FNALKSGLSQAWD
-790 SFWNSIV
+790 
-797 TSAQEWW
+797 A
-804 RSITAAWT
+804 
-812 NLCNGVVDTFNGL
+812 
-825 KNSLGQAWNTFWTG
+825 FWTG
-839 LRDRVGD
+839 LSDRVGD
-846 IWNGIVNTVRGAVN
+846 IWNGIVNTVKGAVN
-860 SLLGF
+860 SLIGF
-865 VNGMLS
+865 INGMIS
-871 GIVSGLNGA
+871 AVVGGLNSA
-880 IDTLN
+880 IDALN
-885 RLSIDIPDW
+885 SLSVDIPDW

-901 HLGFSIAHIT
+901 RLGFSIGHVT

-920 GAVIPPNREFLAVL
+920 GAVIPANREFLAVL
-934 GDQTH
+934 GDQSH
-939 GTNIEAP
+939 GTNVEAP
-946 LETIQQAVASVMQDN
+946 LDTIKQAVAEVMEDLQAGQMAGFEAVVSV
-961 LDGELAALENI
+961 LRE
-972 YTALQDIL
+972 IL
-980 QAVYGIDLSNN
+980 SAVYGIELTDED
-991 AVGRAMERYQMRQA
+991 VGRAVQRWQRKQLTA
-1005 VITGRG
+1005 TGGV

>member
-1 MPVSGSVRVNTRLD
+1 MNLSVSGSVRINTRLD

-23 RTLKAVVTEAANAV
+23 RALKTVVTEVANAV

-44 EIQALEQQIE
+44 EIQALEQQME

-60 TPIVQQLTEI
+60 SPIVQELTEI
-70 ENRAAAAGKNVAR
+70 ENRASAAGKNSAR

-112 ARAPYDAQI
+112 ARAPFDAQL

-138 RQYEAAMASDQV
+138 QQYAAAMASDQV

-206 LNDQMR
+206 LNDQLR

-221 GGMIASAIGGVAS
+221 GGMIAAAIGGAAS
-234 RAFSNLQKGA
+234 RAFSTLQKGA
-244 KSVLKTLGTLVKS
+244 RSVLKTFGTLVKS

-268 SSKGLQTF
+268 SGKGLQTF

-343 ANAAATVFS
+343 ASAAATVFG

-379 GSAAEETAQQIK
+379 GSAAEETAQQVK
-391 DANKSLAGFDELERL
+391 DASKSLAGFDELERL
-406 GEPHQ
+406 SEPQQ
-411 DAGSGGGGG
+411 DTGSGGGGG
-420 AATNQIVPNYDFQ
+420 AGASQIVPNYDFQ

-441 VLAAIKAGDWYQVGA
+441 ILDAIKAGDWYQVGE
-456 LVAQKLNESM
+456 LVAQKLNEGM

-479 RWSTNLYN
+479 RWATNLYN

-529 AGVGTGLNNLFATVD
+529 AGIGTGLNGLFATID
-544 WGALGRVLSDKLMAL
+544 WAALGRVLSDKFMAL

-572 AALGMDIATMFGAA
+572 AALGLDVAAMLSAA
-586 LANINW
+586 LANIDW
-592 VQAAGDLGALAIG
+592 VQAAGDLGTLAIG
-605 VLTAINTALAQADW
+605 ILTAINTALSQADW
-619 GLVGQTIMNML
+619 SSVGQTIMGMF

-652 VLTAVLLPAIGSWI
+652 VLTAVLIPALSAWI

-676 WVAGTV
+676 WITEVA
-682 IPAISQWLAGIAAS
+682 IPAILGWLGS
-696 IVASIGLWPAIL
+696 IVASIVSTIGLWPALL
-708 IVALVALFAALTAVI
+708 IAAIVALFAALVAVI
-723 VANWDEISNW
+723 VSNW
-733 FSDAW
+733 EDICDWFSGKW
-738 DEFVTGWNDFWNGVA
+738 DDFVAGWNDFWDSVA
-753 VSAQE
+753 FCAQE
-758 WWGNIV
+758 WWKSV
-764 EKWTNFCNGIVN
+764 TTEWTNFWNGIVDK
-776 GFNNLKATLSQAWN
+776 FNALKSGLSQAWD
-790 SFWNSIV
+790 
-797 TSAQEWW
+797 A
-804 RSITAAWT
+804 
-812 NLCNGVVDTFNGL
+812 
-825 KNSLGQAWNTFWTG
+825 FWTG
-839 LRDRVGD
+839 LSDRVGD
-846 IWNGIVNTVRGAVN
+846 IWNGIVNTVKGAVN
-860 SLLGF
+860 SLIGF
-865 VNGMLS
+865 INGMIS
-871 GIVSGLNGA
+871 AVVGGLNSA
-880 IDTLN
+880 IDALN
-885 RLSIDIPDW
+885 SLSVDIPDW

-901 HLGFSIAHIT
+901 RLGFSIGHVT

-920 GAVIPPNREFLAVL
+920 GAVIPANREFLAVL
-934 GDQTH
+934 GDQSH
-939 GTNIEAP
+939 GTNVEAP
-946 LETIQQAVASVMQDN
+946 LDTIKQAVAEVMED
-961 LDGELAALENI
+961 
-972 YTALQDIL
+972 LQAGQMAGFEAVVAVLREIL
-980 QAVYGIDLSNN
+980 SAVYGIELTDEDVGH
-991 AVGRAMERYQMRQA
+991 AVQRWQRKQA
-1005 VITGRG
+1005 IATGGV

>member
-1 MPVSGSVRVNTRLD
+1 MSVSGSVRINTRLD

-23 RTLKAVVTEAANAV
+23 RALKTVVTEVANAV

-44 EIQALEQQIE
+44 EIQALEQQME

-60 TPIVQQLTEI
+60 SPIVQELTEI
-70 ENRAAAAGKNVAR
+70 ENRASAAGKNSAR

-112 ARAPYDAQI
+112 ARAPFDAQL

-138 RQYEAAMASDQV
+138 QQYAAAIASDQV

-206 LNDQMR
+206 LNDQLR

-221 GGMIASAIGGVAS
+221 GGMIAAAIGGAAS
-234 RAFSNLQKGA
+234 RAFSTLQKGA
-244 KSVLKTLGTLVKS
+244 RSVLKTFGTLVKS

-268 SSKGLQTF
+268 SGKGLQTF

-343 ANAAATVFS
+343 ASAAATVFG

-379 GSAAEETAQQIK
+379 GSAAEETAQQVK
-391 DANKSLAGFDELERL
+391 DASKSLAGFDELERL
-406 GEPHQ
+406 SEPQQ
-411 DAGSGGGGG
+411 DTGSGGGGG
-420 AATNQIVPNYDFQ
+420 AGASQIVPNYDFQ

-441 VLAAIKAGDWYQVGA
+441 ILDAIKAGDWYQVGE
-456 LVAQKLNESM
+456 LVAQKLNEGM

-479 RWSTNLYN
+479 RWATNLYN

-529 AGVGTGLNNLFATVD
+529 AGIGTGLNGLFATID
-544 WGALGRVLSDKLMAL
+544 WAALGRVLSDKFMAL

-572 AALGMDIATMFGAA
+572 AALGLDVAAMLSAA
-586 LANINW
+586 LANIDW
-592 VQAAGDLGALAIG
+592 VQAAGDLGTLAIG
-605 VLTAINTALAQADW
+605 ILTAINTALSQADW
-619 GLVGQTIMNML
+619 SSVGQTIMGMF

-652 VLTAVLLPAIGSWI
+652 VLTAVLIPALSAWI

-676 WVAGTV
+676 WITEVA
-682 IPAISQWLAGIAAS
+682 IPAILGWLGS
-696 IVASIGLWPAIL
+696 IVASIVSTIGLWPALL
-708 IVALVALFAALTAVI
+708 IAAIVALFAALVAVI
-723 VANWDEISNW
+723 VSNW
-733 FSDAW
+733 EDICDWFSGKW
-738 DEFVTGWNDFWNGVA
+738 DDFVAGWNDFWDSVA
-753 VSAQE
+753 FCAQE
-758 WWGNIV
+758 WWKSV
-764 EKWTNFCNGIVN
+764 TTEWTNFWNGIVDK
-776 GFNNLKATLSQAWN
+776 FNALKSGLSQAWD
-790 SFWNSIV
+790 
-797 TSAQEWW
+797 A
-804 RSITAAWT
+804 
-812 NLCNGVVDTFNGL
+812 
-825 KNSLGQAWNTFWTG
+825 FWTG
-839 LRDRVGD
+839 LSDRVGD
-846 IWNGIVNTVRGAVN
+846 IWNGIVNTVKGAVN
-860 SLLGF
+860 SLIGF
-865 VNGMLS
+865 INGMIS
-871 GIVSGLNGA
+871 AVVGGLNSA
-880 IDTLN
+880 IDALN
-885 RLSIDIPDW
+885 SLSVDIPDW

-901 HLGFSIAHIT
+901 RLGFSIGHVT

-920 GAVIPPNREFLAVL
+920 GAVIPANREFLAVL
-934 GDQTH
+934 GDQSH
-939 GTNIEAP
+939 GTNVEAP
-946 LETIQQAVASVMQDN
+946 LDTIKQAVAEVMEDLQAGQMAGFEAVVSV
-961 LDGELAALENI
+961 LRE
-972 YTALQDIL
+972 IL
-980 QAVYGIDLSNN
+980 SAVYGIELTDED
-991 AVGRAMERYQMRQA
+991 VGRAVQRWQRKQA
-1005 VITGRG
+1005 IATGGV

>member
-1 MPVSGSVRVNTRLD
+1 MSISGSVRINTRLD

-23 RTLKAVVTEAANAV
+23 RALKTVVTEVANAV

-44 EIQALEQQIE
+44 EIQALEQQME

-60 TPIVQQLTEI
+60 SPIVQELTEI
-70 ENRAAAAGKNVAR
+70 ENRASAAGKNSAR

-112 ARAPYDAQI
+112 ARAPFDAQL

-138 RQYEAAMASDQV
+138 QQYAAAMASDQV

-206 LNDQMR
+206 LNDQLR

-221 GGMIASAIGGVAS
+221 GGMIAAAIGGAAS
-234 RAFSNLQKGA
+234 RAFSTLQKGA
-244 KSVLKTLGTLVKS
+244 RSVLKTFGTLVKS

-268 SSKGLQTF
+268 SGKGLQTF

-343 ANAAATVFS
+343 ASAAATVFG

-379 GSAAEETAQQIK
+379 GSAAEETAQQVK
-391 DANKSLAGFDELERL
+391 DASKSLAGFDELERL
-406 GEPHQ
+406 SEPQQ
-411 DAGSGGGGG
+411 DTGSGGGGG
-420 AATNQIVPNYDFQ
+420 AGASQIVPNYDFQ

-441 VLAAIKAGDWYQVGA
+441 ILDAIKAGDWYQVGE
-456 LVAQKLNESM
+456 LVAQKLNEGM

-479 RWSTNLYN
+479 RWATNLYN

-529 AGVGTGLNNLFATVD
+529 AGIGTGLNGLFATID
-544 WGALGRVLSDKLMAL
+544 WAALGRVLSDKFMAL

-572 AALGMDIATMFGAA
+572 AALGLDVAAMLSAA
-586 LANINW
+586 LANIDW
-592 VQAAGDLGALAIG
+592 VQAAGDLGTLAIG
-605 VLTAINTALAQADW
+605 ILTAINTALSQADW
-619 GLVGQTIMNML
+619 SSVGQTIMGMF

-652 VLTAVLLPAIGSWI
+652 VLTAVLIPALSAWI

-676 WVAGTV
+676 WITEVA
-682 IPAISQWLAGIAAS
+682 IPAILGWLGS
-696 IVASIGLWPAIL
+696 IVASIVSTIGLWPALL
-708 IVALVALFAALTAVI
+708 IAAIVALFAALVAVI
-723 VANWDEISNW
+723 VSNW
-733 FSDAW
+733 EDICDWFSGKW
-738 DEFVTGWNDFWNGVA
+738 DDFVAGWNDFWDSVA
-753 VSAQE
+753 FCAQE
-758 WWGNIV
+758 WWKSV
-764 EKWTNFCNGIVN
+764 TTEWTNFWNGIVDK
-776 GFNNLKATLSQAWN
+776 FNALKSGLSQAWD
-790 SFWNSIV
+790 
-797 TSAQEWW
+797 A
-804 RSITAAWT
+804 
-812 NLCNGVVDTFNGL
+812 
-825 KNSLGQAWNTFWTG
+825 FWTG
-839 LRDRVGD
+839 LSDRVGD
-846 IWNGIVNTVRGAVN
+846 IWNGIVNTVKGAVN
-860 SLLGF
+860 SLIGF
-865 VNGMLS
+865 INGMIS
-871 GIVSGLNGA
+871 AVVGGLNSA
-880 IDTLN
+880 IDALN
-885 RLSIDIPDW
+885 SLSVDIPDW

-901 HLGFSIAHIT
+901 RLGFSIGHVT

-920 GAVIPPNREFLAVL
+920 GAVIPANREFLAVL
-934 GDQTH
+934 GDQSH
-939 GTNIEAP
+939 GTNVEAP
-946 LETIQQAVASVMQDN
+946 LDTIKQAVAEVMEDLQAGQMAGFEAVVSV
-961 LDGELAALENI
+961 LRE
-972 YTALQDIL
+972 IL
-980 QAVYGIDLSNN
+980 SAVYGIELTDED
-991 AVGRAMERYQMRQA
+991 VGRAVQRWQRKQLTA
-1005 VITGRG
+1005 TGGV

>member
-1 MPVSGSVRVNTRLD
+1 MNLSVSGSVRINTRLD

-23 RTLKAVVTEAANAV
+23 RALKTVVTEVANAV

-44 EIQALEQQIE
+44 EIQALEQQME

-60 TPIVQQLTEI
+60 SPIVQELTEI
-70 ENRAAAAGKNVAR
+70 ENRASAAGKNSAR

-112 ARAPYDAQI
+112 ARAPFDAQL

-138 RQYEAAMASDQV
+138 QQYAAAMASDQV

-180 DAGGTSSARYTEL
+180 NAGGTSSARYTEL

-206 LNDQMR
+206 LNDQLR

-221 GGMIASAIGGVAS
+221 GGMIAAAIGGAAS
-234 RAFSNLQKGA
+234 RAFSTLQKGA
-244 KSVLKTLGTLVKS
+244 RSVLKTFGTLVKS

-268 SSKGLQTF
+268 SGKGLQTF

-343 ANAAATVFS
+343 ASAAATVFG

-379 GSAAEETAQQIK
+379 GSAAEETAQQVK
-391 DANKSLAGFDELERL
+391 DASKSLAGFDELERL
-406 GEPHQ
+406 SEPQQ
-411 DAGSGGGGG
+411 DTGSGGGGG
-420 AATNQIVPNYDFQ
+420 AGASQIVPNYDFQ
-433 GKSPFLDS
+433 GKSPFLD
-441 VLAAIKAGDWYQVGA
+441 AIKAGDWYQVGE
-456 LVAQKLNESM
+456 LVAQKLNEGM

-479 RWSTNLYN
+479 RWATNLYN

-529 AGVGTGLNNLFATVD
+529 AGIGTGLNGLFATID
-544 WGALGRVLSDKLMAL
+544 WAALGRVLSDKFMAL

-572 AALGMDIATMFGAA
+572 AALGLDVAAMLSAA
-586 LANINW
+586 LANIDW
-592 VQAAGDLGALAIG
+592 VQAAGDLGTLAIG
-605 VLTAINTALAQADW
+605 ILTAINTALSQADW
-619 GLVGQTIMNML
+619 SSVGQTIMGMF

-652 VLTAVLLPAIGSWI
+652 VLTAVLIPALSAWI

-676 WVAGTV
+676 WITEVA
-682 IPAISQWLAGIAAS
+682 IPAILGWLGS
-696 IVASIGLWPAIL
+696 IVASIVSTIGLWPALL
-708 IVALVALFAALTAVI
+708 IAAIVALFAALVAVI
-723 VANWDEISNW
+723 VSNW
-733 FSDAW
+733 EDICDWFSGKW
-738 DEFVTGWNDFWNGVA
+738 DDFVAGWNDFWDSVA
-753 VSAQE
+753 FCAQE
-758 WWGNIV
+758 WWKSV
-764 EKWTNFCNGIVN
+764 TTEWTNFWNGIVDK
-776 GFNNLKATLSQAWN
+776 FNALKSGLSQAWD
-790 SFWNSIV
+790 
-797 TSAQEWW
+797 A
-804 RSITAAWT
+804 
-812 NLCNGVVDTFNGL
+812 
-825 KNSLGQAWNTFWTG
+825 FWTG
-839 LRDRVGD
+839 LSDRVGD
-846 IWNGIVNTVRGAVN
+846 IWNGIVNTVKGAVN
-860 SLLGF
+860 SLIGF
-865 VNGMLS
+865 INGMIS
-871 GIVSGLNGA
+871 AVVGGLNSA
-880 IDTLN
+880 IDALN
-885 RLSIDIPDW
+885 SLSVDIPDW

-901 HLGFSIAHIT
+901 RLGFSIGHVT

-920 GAVIPPNREFLAVL
+920 GAVIPANREFLAVL
-934 GDQTH
+934 GDQSH
-939 GTNIEAP
+939 GTNVEAP
-946 LETIQQAVASVMQDN
+946 LDTIKQAVAEVMEDLQAGQMAGFEAVVSV
-961 LDGELAALENI
+961 LRE
-972 YTALQDIL
+972 IL
-980 QAVYGIDLSNN
+980 SAVYGIELTDED
-991 AVGRAMERYQMRQA
+991 VGRAVQRWQHKQLIA
-1005 VITGRG
+1005 TGGV

>member
-1 MPVSGSVRVNTRLD
+1 MNLSVSGSVRINTRLD

-23 RTLKAVVTEAANAV
+23 RALKTVVTEVANAV

-44 EIQALEQQIE
+44 EIQALEQQME

-60 TPIVQQLTEI
+60 SPIVQELTEI
-70 ENRAAAAGKNVAR
+70 ENRASAAGKNSAR

-112 ARAPYDAQI
+112 ARAPFDAQL

-138 RQYEAAMASDQV
+138 QQYAAAMASDQV

-206 LNDQMR
+206 LTDQLR

-221 GGMIASAIGGVAS
+221 GGMIAAAIGGAAS
-234 RAFSNLQKGA
+234 RAFSTLQKGA
-244 KSVLKTLGTLVKS
+244 RSVLKTFGTLVKS

-268 SSKGLQTF
+268 SGKGLQTF

-343 ANAAATVFS
+343 ASAAATVFG

-379 GSAAEETAQQIK
+379 GSAAEETAQQVK
-391 DANKSLAGFDELERL
+391 DASKSLAGFDELERL
-406 GEPHQ
+406 SEPQQ
-411 DAGSGGGGG
+411 DTGSGGGGG
-420 AATNQIVPNYDFQ
+420 AGASQIVPNYDFQ

-441 VLAAIKAGDWYQVGA
+441 ILDAIKAGDWYQVGE
-456 LVAQKLNESM
+456 LVAQKLNEGM

-479 RWSTNLYN
+479 RWATNLYN

-529 AGVGTGLNNLFATVD
+529 AGIGTGLNGLLATID
-544 WGALGRVLSDKLMAL
+544 WAALGRVLSDKFMAL

-572 AALGMDIATMFGAA
+572 AALGLDVAAMLSAA
-586 LANINW
+586 LANIDW
-592 VQAAGDLGALAIG
+592 VQAAGDLGTLAIG
-605 VLTAINTALAQADW
+605 ILTAINTALSQADW
-619 GLVGQTIMNML
+619 SSVGQTIMGMF

-652 VLTAVLLPAIGSWI
+652 VLTAVLIPALSAWI

-676 WVAGTV
+676 WITEVA
-682 IPAISQWLAGIAAS
+682 IPAILGWLGS
-696 IVASIGLWPAIL
+696 IVASIVSTIGLWPALL
-708 IVALVALFAALTAVI
+708 IAAIVALFAALVAVI
-723 VANWDEISNW
+723 VSNW
-733 FSDAW
+733 EDICDWFSGKW
-738 DEFVTGWNDFWNGVA
+738 DDFVAGWNDFWDSVA
-753 VSAQE
+753 FCAQE
-758 WWGNIV
+758 WWKSV
-764 EKWTNFCNGIVN
+764 TTEWTNFWNGIVDK
-776 GFNNLKATLSQAWN
+776 FNALKSGLSQAWD
-790 SFWNSIV
+790 
-797 TSAQEWW
+797 A
-804 RSITAAWT
+804 
-812 NLCNGVVDTFNGL
+812 
-825 KNSLGQAWNTFWTG
+825 FWTG
-839 LRDRVGD
+839 LSDRVGD
-846 IWNGIVNTVRGAVN
+846 IWNGIVNTVKGAVN
-860 SLLGF
+860 SLIGF
-865 VNGMLS
+865 INGMIS
-871 GIVSGLNGA
+871 AVVGGLNSA
-880 IDTLN
+880 IDALN
-885 RLSIDIPDW
+885 SLSVDIPDW

-901 HLGFSIAHIT
+901 RLGFSIGHVT

-920 GAVIPPNREFLAVL
+920 GAVIPANREFLAVL
-934 GDQTH
+934 GDQSH
-939 GTNIEAP
+939 GTNVEAP
-946 LETIQQAVASVMQDN
+946 LDTIKQAVAEVMEDLQAGQMAGFEAVVSV
-961 LDGELAALENI
+961 LRE
-972 YTALQDIL
+972 IL
-980 QAVYGIDLSNN
+980 SAVYGIELTDED
-991 AVGRAMERYQMRQA
+991 VGRAVQRWQRKQLTA
-1005 VITGRG
+1005 TGGV